1 MYYNA
6 ICIFYFYRTQRAH
19 STHYT
24 GVEMNKLNLKK
35 LLTLLVCLTLIVSVV
50 LLAACNKNDDN
61 KGSTEDNTS
70 ASPSFTNGNFRS
82 YTTSDKGY
90 PYAPSSFTGSPTSD
104 TEGSTLPKLETVKR
118 GVINLA
124 DYQNL
129 GAWCTF
135 SKFDANRLTDEED
148 AKNYNKDDNV
158 LMINNTEARYYMYRS
173 SEFSAAANTKYLLQ
187 VDVRTANLDGGEK
200 KGATIKIAKSYSSGS
215 SIPATEGYA
224 SFDAITVGEWTTYSF
239 IIDGKYNGS
248 TSLELQLMLG
258 NNNLRDEYK
267 TSGYAFFDNIRLTT
281 VKDDTVLP
289 AGENVKTITLSVPN
303 GSFDY
308 KTTSDY
314 PYLYNRVT
322 TTDTNSNYGL
332 VNKVD
337 AKDGK
342 ITLVG
347 EYKIDADA
355 LKDHDKDHGNVFA
368 IYNVAEARMGFYTTN
383 PLYFKRGGY
392 YKVTVSLNTDYI
404 ESGSAYLALGKSK
417 DLSDNTV
424 IEIGKDAANPGWK
437 EHVFYVYANENT
449 ADELYF
455 HFGLGKDSDNKAK
468 GYILVDDLK
477 IEETDDTTQTGD
489 YVTDNRFKPTD
500 NKLTDAFVNKSGTDI
515 NGVPVTITGD
525 GEEFSVDD
533 KTPYVS
539 SNFSERNRK
548 FTSAKATIAKFQTK
562 ATLQKDTYYR
572 FSVWVRTVDV
582 PSTSGVVLTVYD
594 GDKDTNSA
602 VKAIATFAA
611 VTTDKDLA
619 DSSSSLNGYRE
630 LVCYFH
636 TASLQEQVVTFEIS
650 LGSGGAFTSSTLFS
664 GTAYIANASLVETDY
679 TKYNGASASGTY
691 EKKYDWYE
699 TLSSET
705 FTNGQFQKYNYSDT
719 KFFKDGGVNEKGEF
733 QSTSFGVPSG
743 WTLKGEKD
751 KAVAGIVDVNRDALL
766 SNLAT
771 KLGVPVDT
779 LKTAPFECKEEDV
792 ETFGIYA
799 GGDSYLFINSADVE
813 GLAKESVR
821 VGYVSN
827 SFTLNANSYYKIS
840 VMVKV
845 MGDSKASVYLMTD
858 NNIAETNV
866 DSKFENIEASTASQ
880 TGGWKRY
887 TFYVKTGFSSISATL
902 GLYLGGKDVDIAL
915 TDANMV
921 LADGLNGKYVKV
933 DGAYEVYNKNT
944 HKDAT
949 ETYNYSGSAKGGT
962 VLFDYVIKEDIS
974 ESVYNAKTASATASA
989 ADEYEETKRVEM
1001 NLDSFGLAITPD
1013 ENKPT
1018 SPKGW
1023 TKTSLTKDTD
1033 TEQLQSGVIYSTDY
1047 KAHSGES
1054 CLIIPYLNT
1063 AGASYYASDAKT
1075 LTKDGFYKIS
1085 VWAKLSEGHTGKAY
1099 ITLVATNYGENS
1111 KYVDYASQTIEVDST
1126 DWKEYVFFIKAPSSD
1141 TKIDKYGDNAKDL
1154 SLKIRLGFGESA
1166 DNKAS
1171 GYVLFD
1177 DVLIEKLDVKA
1188 DDFDKL
1194 VDDFKAEPAN
1204 AGLTVNTVKYSAI
1217 DKEEETTPDKEPDKE
1232 NNKDSGK
1239 NFNWVIFTSVAF
1251 GAIVII
1257 AVAAFFIKKYLPKHK
1272 EGKQQVDKKKTSK
1285 KKEDDYKNLND

>member
-1 MYYNA
+1 
-6 ICIFYFYRTQRAH
+6 
-19 STHYT
+19 
-24 GVEMNKLNLKK
+24 MNKLNLKK

-50 LLAACNKNDDN
+50 LLAACNKKADDN
-61 KGSTEDNTS
+61 KTPDNTS

-135 SKFDANRLTDEED
+135 SKFDAKRLTDEED

-173 SEFSAAANTKYLLQ
+173 SEFSVAANTKYLLQ
-187 VDVRTANLDGGEK
+187 VDVRTANLNGGEK

-289 AGENVKTITLSVPN
+289 TENVKTITLSVPN

-332 VNKVD
+332 VNEVD

-342 ITLVG
+342 ITLVN
-347 EYKIDADA
+347 EYAVDAA
-355 LKDHDKDHGNVFA
+355 AVKGHGSVFA
-368 IYNVAEARMGFYTTN
+368 IYNVADARMGFYTTN

-392 YKVTVSLNTDYI
+392 YKVTVSLNTKYV
-404 ESGSAYLALGKSK
+404 ENGKAYLALGKSK

-424 IEIGKDAANPGWK
+424 IEIAQKDSENNGWN
-437 EHVFYVYANENT
+437 EYTFYVYANENT

-455 HFGLGKDSDNKAK
+455 HFGLGKDSDDKNKAK

-477 IEETDDTTQTGD
+477 IEETDDISQTGD
-489 YVTDNRFKPTD
+489 NVTNSRFKPED

-525 GEEFSVDD
+525 GEEFSADD

-539 SNFSERNRK
+539 SIFSARNRK
-548 FTSAKATIAKFQTK
+548 FTSAKATLAKFQTK

-594 GDKDTNSA
+594 GDKDVNSA

-636 TASLQEQVVTFEIS
+636 TASLQNQDVTFEIS

-719 KFFKDGGVNEKGEF
+719 KFFKDGGLNDKGEF

-751 KAVAGIVDVNRDALL
+751 KAVAGIVDVNRENLL
-766 SNLAT
+766 NNLAT
-771 KLGVPVDT
+771 KLGITAEVLKAVPVKCD
-779 LKTAPFECKEEDV
+779 ADDV

-799 GGDSYLFINSADVE
+799 GGDSYLLINSADVE

-866 DSKFENIEASTASQ
+866 DSKFENIGASTGVM

-902 GLYLGGKDVDIAL
+902 GLYLGGEDKDVAL

-921 LADGLNGKYVKV
+921 LADGLNGKYVKK
-933 DGAYEVYNKNT
+933 AANEYEVYNKNT

-949 ETYNYSGSAKGGT
+949 ETYNYKDSAKGGT

-989 ADEYEETKRVEM
+989 ANEYEETKRVEM
-1001 NLDSFGLAITPD
+1001 NLDSFGLATTPD

-1033 TEQLQSGVIYSTDY
+1033 TEQLQSGVIYSTEDKY

-1111 KYVDYASQTIEVDST
+1111 KYVDYASQTIEVNST

-1188 DDFDKL
+1188 EDFDNR
-1194 VDDFKAEPAN
+1194 VNDFKTTH

-1251 GAIVII
+1251 GAIVVI

>member
-1 MYYNA
+1 
-6 ICIFYFYRTQRAH
+6 
-19 STHYT
+19 
-24 GVEMNKLNLKK
+24 MNKLNLKK

-50 LLAACNKNDDN
+50 LLAACNKKTDDN
-61 KGSTEDNTS
+61 KTPDNTS

-135 SKFDANRLTDEED
+135 SKFDAKRLTGEED

-187 VDVRTANLDGGEK
+187 VDVRTANLNGGEK

-224 SFDAITVGEWTTYSF
+224 SFDAVTVGEWTTYSF

-289 AGENVKTITLSVPN
+289 TENVKTITLSVPN

-332 VNKVD
+332 VNEVD

-342 ITLVG
+342 ITLVN
-347 EYKIDADA
+347 EYAVDAA
-355 LKDHDKDHGNVFA
+355 AVEGHGSVFA
-368 IYNVAEARMGFYTTN
+368 IYNVADARMGFYTTN

-417 DLSDNTV
+417 DLSDNTIIPV
-424 IEIGKDAANPGWK
+424 GKDAANPGWK
-437 EHVFYVYANENT
+437 EHTFYVYANENT

-455 HFGLGKDSDNKAK
+455 HFGLGKDSGNKAK

-489 YVTDNRFKPTD
+489 NVTDNRFKPAD

-525 GEEFSVDD
+525 GEEFSADD
-533 KTPYVS
+533 KTPYES
-539 SNFSERNRK
+539 TAFSTNNRK
-548 FTSAKATIAKFQTK
+548 FTSAKATLAKFQTK
-562 ATLQKDTYYR
+562 AKLQKDTYYR

-602 VKAIATFAA
+602 AKAIATFAA

-636 TASLQEQVVTFEIS
+636 TASLQEQDVTFEIS

-751 KAVAGIVDVNRDALL
+751 KAVAGIVDVNRENLL
-766 SNLAT
+766 NNLAT
-771 KLGVPVDT
+771 KIGITAEVLKAVPVNAND
-779 LKTAPFECKEEDV
+779 KPV

-799 GGDSYLFINSADVE
+799 GGNSYLLINSADVE

-858 NNIAETNV
+858 NNISETNV

-902 GLYLGGKDVDIAL
+902 GLYLGGEDKDIAL
-915 TDANMV
+915 TDTNMV
-921 LADGLNGKYVKV
+921 PTGGLNGKYVKKA
-933 DGAYEVYNKNT
+933 DNEYEVYNKNT

-949 ETYNYSGSAKGGT
+949 ETYNYSGKANGGT

-1001 NLDSFGLAITPD
+1001 NLDSFGLATTPD
-1013 ENKPT
+1013 QDKPT

-1111 KYVDYASQTIEVDST
+1111 KYVDYASQTIEVNST

-1188 DDFDKL
+1188 DEFDKH
-1194 VDDFKAEPAN
+1194 VNDFKAAH
-1204 AGLTVNTVKYSAI
+1204 ADLTVNTVKYSAI

-1251 GAIVII
+1251 GAIVVI

>member
-1 MYYNA
+1 
-6 ICIFYFYRTQRAH
+6 
-19 STHYT
+19 
-24 GVEMNKLNLKK
+24 MNKLNLKK

-61 KGSTEDNTS
+61 KGSTEDSTS

-135 SKFDANRLTDEED
+135 SKFDANRLTGEED

-289 AGENVKTITLSVPN
+289 TENVKTITLSVPN

-332 VNKVD
+332 VNEVD
-337 AKDGK
+337 AKDGE
-342 ITLVG
+342 ITLVNN
-347 EYKIDADA
+347 YTVDATA
-355 LKDHDKDHGNVFA
+355 VKGHGSVFA

-417 DLSDNTV
+417 DLSDNTIIPV
-424 IEIGKDAANPGWK
+424 GKDTENPGWK

-468 GYILVDDLK
+468 GYVLVDDLK

-500 NKLTDAFVNKSGTDI
+500 NKLTDAFVNTSGNDI

-525 GEEFSVDD
+525 GEEFSADD

-562 ATLQKDTYYR
+562 AKLQKDTYYR

-582 PSTSGVVLTVYD
+582 PSTSGVILTVYD

-602 VKAIATFAA
+602 AKAIATFAA

-636 TASLQEQVVTFEIS
+636 TASLQEQAVTFEIS

-719 KFFKDGGVNEKGEF
+719 KFFKEGGVNEKGEF

-751 KAVAGIVDVNRDALL
+751 KAVAGIVDVNREALL
-766 SNLAT
+766 NNLAT
-771 KLGVPVDT
+771 KLGVSVDT
-779 LKTAPFECKEEDV
+779 LKKAPFECKEEDV
-792 ETFGIYA
+792 AKYGIYA
-799 GGDSYLFINSADVE
+799 GGDSYLLINSADVE

-1001 NLDSFGLAITPD
+1001 NLDSFGLATTPD

-1111 KYVDYASQTIEVDST
+1111 KYVDYASQTIEVNST
-1126 DWKEYVFFIKAPSSD
+1126 SWKEYVFFIKAPSSD
-1141 TKIDKYGDNAKDL
+1141 TKIDKYGENAKDL

-1251 GAIVII
+1251 GAIVVI

>member
-1 MYYNA
+1 
-6 ICIFYFYRTQRAH
+6 
-19 STHYT
+19 
-24 GVEMNKLNLKK
+24 MNKLNLKK

-50 LLAACNKNDDN
+50 LLAACNKKTDDN
-61 KGSTEDNTS
+61 KTTDNTS

-135 SKFDANRLTDEED
+135 SKFDAKRLTGEED

-173 SEFSAAANTKYLLQ
+173 SEFSVAANTKYLLQ

-224 SFDAITVGEWTTYSF
+224 SFDAVTVGEWTTYSF

-289 AGENVKTITLSVPN
+289 TENVKTITLSVPN

-332 VNKVD
+332 VNEVD

-342 ITLVG
+342 ITLVN
-347 EYKIDADA
+347 EYAVDAA
-355 LKDHDKDHGNVFA
+355 AVKGHGSVFA
-368 IYNVAEARMGFYTTN
+368 IYNVADARMGFYTTN

-392 YKVTVSLNTDYI
+392 YKVTVSLNTKYVKN
-404 ESGSAYLALGKSK
+404 GKAYLALGKSK

-424 IEIGKDAANPGWK
+424 IEIAQKDSENNGWN
-437 EHVFYVYANENT
+437 EYTFYVYANENT

-489 YVTDNRFKPTD
+489 YVTNNRFKPAD

-515 NGVPVTITGD
+515 NGVSVTITGD
-525 GEEFSVDD
+525 GEEFSADD
-533 KTPYVS
+533 KTPYES
-539 SNFSERNRK
+539 TAFSTNNRK
-548 FTSAKATIAKFQTK
+548 FTSAKATLAKFQTK

-602 VKAIATFAA
+602 AKAIATFAA

-636 TASLQEQVVTFEIS
+636 TASLQNQDVTFEIS

-751 KAVAGIVDVNRDALL
+751 KAVAGIVDVNRENLL
-766 SNLAT
+766 NNLAT
-771 KLGVPVDT
+771 KLGITAEVLKAVPVDAND
-779 LKTAPFECKEEDV
+779 KPV

-799 GGDSYLFINSADVE
+799 GGDSYLLINSADVE

-921 LADGLNGKYVKV
+921 LADGLNGKYVKK
-933 DGAYEVYNKNT
+933 AANEYEVYNKNT

-949 ETYNYSGSAKGGT
+949 ETYNYKDSAKGGT

-1001 NLDSFGLAITPD
+1001 NLDSFGLATTPD

-1141 TKIDKYGDNAKDL
+1141 TKIDKYGENAKDL

-1166 DNKAS
+1166 DKKAS

-1188 DDFDKL
+1188 DDFDKH
-1194 VDDFKAEPAN
+1194 VDDFKAAN

-1217 DKEEETTPDKEPDKE
+1217 DKEEETTPDKEPD
-1232 NNKDSGK
+1232 NKDSKDSSK

-1251 GAIVII
+1251 GAIVVI
-1257 AVAAFFIKKYLPKHK
+1257 AVAAFFLKKYLPKHK

>member
-1 MYYNA
+1 
-6 ICIFYFYRTQRAH
+6 
-19 STHYT
+19 
-24 GVEMNKLNLKK
+24 MNKLNLKK

-50 LLAACNKNDDN
+50 LLAACNKKTDDN
-61 KGSTEDNTS
+61 KTTDNTS

-135 SKFDANRLTDEED
+135 SKFDANRLTGEED

-267 TSGYAFFDNIRLTT
+267 TSGYAFFDNIRLNT

-289 AGENVKTITLSVPN
+289 TENVKTITLSVPN

-332 VNKVD
+332 VNEVD

-342 ITLVG
+342 ITLVND
-347 EYKIDADA
+347 YAVDAA
-355 LKDHDKDHGNVFA
+355 AVEGHGSVFA
-368 IYNVAEARMGFYTTN
+368 IYNVADARMGFYTTN

-417 DLSDNTV
+417 DLSDNTIIPV
-424 IEIGKDAANPGWK
+424 GKDTENPGWK

-477 IEETDDTTQTGD
+477 IEETNDTTQTGD

-602 VKAIATFAA
+602 AKAIATFAA

-799 GGDSYLFINSADVE
+799 GGDSYLLINSADVE

-949 ETYNYSGSAKGGT
+949 ETYNYKDSAKGGT

-1001 NLDSFGLAITPD
+1001 NLDSFGLATTPD

-1111 KYVDYASQTIEVDST
+1111 KYVDYASQTIEVNST
-1126 DWKEYVFFIKAPSSD
+1126 EWKEYVFFIKAPSSD
-1141 TKIDKYGDNAKDL
+1141 TKIDKYGENAKDL

-1188 DDFDKL
+1188 DEFDKH
-1194 VDDFKAEPAN
+1194 VNDFKAAN

-1251 GAIVII
+1251 GAIVVI

>member
-1 MYYNA
+1 
-6 ICIFYFYRTQRAH
+6 
-19 STHYT
+19 
-24 GVEMNKLNLKK
+24 MNKLNLKK

-50 LLAACNKNDDN
+50 LLAACNKKPDDN
-61 KGSTEDNTS
+61 KTPDNTS

-135 SKFDANRLTDEED
+135 SKFDAKRLTGEED

-173 SEFSAAANTKYLLQ
+173 SEFSVAANTKYLLQ
-187 VDVRTANLDGGEK
+187 VDVRTANLNGGEK

-224 SFDAITVGEWTTYSF
+224 SFDAVTVGEWTTYSF

-289 AGENVKTITLSVPN
+289 TENVKTITLSVPN

-332 VNKVD
+332 VNEVD

-342 ITLVG
+342 ITLVN
-347 EYKIDADA
+347 EYTVDAA
-355 LKDHDKDHGNVFA
+355 AVKDHGSVFA
-368 IYNVAEARMGFYTTN
+368 IYNVADARMGFYTTN

-392 YKVTVSLNTDYI
+392 YKVTVSLNTDNV
-404 ESGSAYLALGKSK
+404 ESGKAYLALGKSK

-424 IEIGKDAANPGWK
+424 IEIGKDAANPGWNK
-437 EHVFYVYANENT
+437 YTFYVYANENT

-489 YVTDNRFKPTD
+489 YVTDNRFKPAD

-525 GEEFSVDD
+525 GEEFSADD

-539 SNFSERNRK
+539 PIFSAKNRK
-548 FTSAKATIAKFQTK
+548 FTSAKATLAKFQTTAK
-562 ATLQKDTYYR
+562 LQKDTYYR

-594 GDKDTNSA
+594 GDKDKNSA

-636 TASLQEQVVTFEIS
+636 TASTQDEQPVTFEIS

-751 KAVAGIVDVNRDALL
+751 KAVAGIVDVNRENLL
-766 SNLAT
+766 NNLAT
-771 KLGVPVDT
+771 KIGITAEVLKAVPVDA
-779 LKTAPFECKEEDV
+779 KDKPV

-799 GGDSYLFINSADVE
+799 GGDSYLLINSADVE

-845 MGDSKASVYLMTD
+845 INGQASVYLMTD
-858 NNIAETNV
+858 NNISETNV

-902 GLYLGGKDVDIAL
+902 GLYLGGQDKDIAL

-921 LADGLNGKYVKV
+921 LADGLNGKYVKK
-933 DGAYEVYNKNT
+933 AANEYEVYNKNT

-949 ETYNYSGSAKGGT
+949 ETYNYKDSAKGGT

-1001 NLDSFGLAITPD
+1001 NLDSFGLATTPD

-1111 KYVDYASQTIEVDST
+1111 KYVDYASQTIEVNST

-1188 DDFDKL
+1188 DEFDKH
-1194 VDDFKAEPAN
+1194 VSDFKAAH
-1204 AGLTVNTVKYSAI
+1204 ADLTVNTVKYSAI

-1251 GAIVII
+1251 GAIVVI

>member
-1 MYYNA
+1 
-6 ICIFYFYRTQRAH
+6 
-19 STHYT
+19 
-24 GVEMNKLNLKK
+24 MNKLNLKK

-50 LLAACNKNDDN
+50 LLAACNKKPDDN
-61 KGSTEDNTS
+61 KTPDNTS

-135 SKFDANRLTDEED
+135 SKFDAKRLTGEED

-173 SEFSAAANTKYLLQ
+173 SEFSVAANTKYLLQ
-187 VDVRTANLDGGEK
+187 VDVRTANLNGGEK

-224 SFDAITVGEWTTYSF
+224 SFDAVTVGEWTTYSF

-289 AGENVKTITLSVPN
+289 TENVKTITLSVPN

-314 PYLYNRVT
+314 PYLYYPYLYNRVT

-332 VNKVD
+332 VNEVD

-342 ITLVG
+342 ITLVN
-347 EYKIDADA
+347 EYAVDAA
-355 LKDHDKDHGNVFA
+355 AVKGHGSVFA
-368 IYNVAEARMGFYTTN
+368 IYNVADARMGFYTTN

-392 YKVTVSLNTDYI
+392 YKVTVSLNTKYV
-404 ESGSAYLALGKSK
+404 ENGKAYLALGKSK

-424 IEIGKDAANPGWK
+424 IEIAQKDSENNGWN
-437 EHVFYVYANENT
+437 EYTFYVYANENT

-489 YVTDNRFKPTD
+489 YVTDNRFKPAD

-525 GEEFSVDD
+525 GEEFSADD

-548 FTSAKATIAKFQTK
+548 FTSAKATLAKFQTK

-594 GDKDTNSA
+594 GDKDVNSA
-602 VKAIATFAA
+602 AKAIATFAA

-636 TASLQEQVVTFEIS
+636 TASLQNQDVTFEIS

-679 TKYNGASASGTY
+679 TKYNSASASGTY

-751 KAVAGIVDVNRDALL
+751 KAVAGIVDVNRENLL
-766 SNLAT
+766 NNLAT
-771 KLGVPVDT
+771 KIGITAEVLKTVPVDAND
-779 LKTAPFECKEEDV
+779 KPV

-799 GGDSYLFINSADVE
+799 GGNSYLLINSADVE

-845 MGDSKASVYLMTD
+845 INGQASVYLMTD

-866 DSKFENIEASTASQ
+866 DSKFENIGASTASQ

-902 GLYLGGKDVDIAL
+902 GLYLGGQDKDIAL

-921 LADGLNGKYVKV
+921 LADGLNGKYVKK
-933 DGAYEVYNKNT
+933 AANEYEVYNKNT

-949 ETYNYSGSAKGGT
+949 ETYNYKDSAKGGT

-1001 NLDSFGLAITPD
+1001 NLDSFGLATTPD

-1111 KYVDYASQTIEVDST
+1111 KYVDYASQTIEVNST

-1188 DDFDKL
+1188 DEFDKH
-1194 VDDFKAEPAN
+1194 VNDFKAAN

-1232 NNKDSGK
+1232 NSKDSGK

-1251 GAIVII
+1251 GAIVVI

>member
-1 MYYNA
+1 
-6 ICIFYFYRTQRAH
+6 
-19 STHYT
+19 
-24 GVEMNKLNLKK
+24 MNKLNLKK

-50 LLAACNKNDDN
+50 LLAACNKKADDN
-61 KGSTEDNTS
+61 KTPDNTS

-135 SKFDANRLTDEED
+135 SKFDAKRLTGEED

-173 SEFSAAANTKYLLQ
+173 SEFSVAANTKYLLQ
-187 VDVRTANLDGGEK
+187 VDVRTANLNGGEK

-224 SFDAITVGEWTTYSF
+224 SFDAVTVGEWTTYSF

-289 AGENVKTITLSVPN
+289 TENVKTITLSVPN

-332 VNKVD
+332 VNEVD

-342 ITLVG
+342 ITLVN
-347 EYKIDADA
+347 EYAVDAA
-355 LKDHDKDHGNVFA
+355 AVEGHGSVFA
-368 IYNVAEARMGFYTTN
+368 IYNVADARMGFYTTN

-392 YKVTVSLNTDYI
+392 YKVTVSLNTKYV
-404 ESGSAYLALGKSK
+404 ENGKAYLALGKSK

-424 IEIGKDAANPGWK
+424 IEIAQKDSENNGWN
-437 EHVFYVYANENT
+437 EYTFYVYANENT

-477 IEETDDTTQTGD
+477 IEETDDISQTGD
-489 YVTDNRFKPTD
+489 NVTNSRFKPED

-525 GEEFSVDD
+525 GEEFSADD

-539 SNFSERNRK
+539 SIFSARNRK
-548 FTSAKATIAKFQTK
+548 FTSAKATLAKFQTK
-562 ATLQKDTYYR
+562 ATLQKDTFYR

-594 GDKDTNSA
+594 GDKDVNSA

-636 TASLQEQVVTFEIS
+636 TASLQNQDVTFEIS

-719 KFFKDGGVNEKGEF
+719 KFFKDGGLNDKGEF

-751 KAVAGIVDVNRDALL
+751 KAVAGIVDVNRENLL
-766 SNLAT
+766 NNLAT
-771 KLGVPVDT
+771 KIDITAEVLKAVPVDAND
-779 LKTAPFECKEEDV
+779 KPV

-799 GGDSYLFINSADVE
+799 GGNSYLLINSADVE

-866 DSKFENIEASTASQ
+866 DSKFENIGASTASQ

-902 GLYLGGKDVDIAL
+902 GLYLGGQDKDVAL

-921 LADGLNGKYVKV
+921 LADGLNGKYVKK
-933 DGAYEVYNKNT
+933 AANEYEVYNKNT

-949 ETYNYSGSAKGGT
+949 ETYNYKDSAKGGT

-1001 NLDSFGLAITPD
+1001 NLDSFGLATTPD

-1111 KYVDYASQTIEVDST
+1111 KYVDYASQTIEVNST

-1188 DDFDKL
+1188 DEFDKH
-1194 VDDFKAEPAN
+1194 VNDFKAAN

-1217 DKEEETTPDKEPDKE
+1217 DKEEETTPDKEPGKE
-1232 NNKDSGK
+1232 DNKDSGK

-1251 GAIVII
+1251 GAIVVI

>member
-1 MYYNA
+1 
-6 ICIFYFYRTQRAH
+6 
-19 STHYT
+19 
-24 GVEMNKLNLKK
+24 MN
-35 LLTLLVCLTLIVSVV
+35 
-50 LLAACNKNDDN
+50 
-61 KGSTEDNTS
+61 E
-70 ASPSFTNGNFRS
+70 
-82 YTTSDKGY
+82 
-90 PYAPSSFTGSPTSD
+90 
-104 TEGSTLPKLETVKR
+104 
-118 GVINLA
+118 
-124 DYQNL
+124 
-129 GAWCTF
+129 
-135 SKFDANRLTDEED
+135 
-148 AKNYNKDDNV
+148 
-158 LMINNTEARYYMYRS
+158 
-173 SEFSAAANTKYLLQ
+173 
-187 VDVRTANLDGGEK
+187 
-200 KGATIKIAKSYSSGS
+200 
-215 SIPATEGYA
+215 
-224 SFDAITVGEWTTYSF
+224 
-239 IIDGKYNGS
+239 
-248 TSLELQLMLG
+248 
-258 NNNLRDEYK
+258 
-267 TSGYAFFDNIRLTT
+267 
-281 VKDDTVLP
+281 
-289 AGENVKTITLSVPN
+289 
-303 GSFDY
+303 
-308 KTTSDY
+308 
-314 PYLYNRVT
+314 
-322 TTDTNSNYGL
+322 
-332 VNKVD
+332 VD

-342 ITLVG
+342 ITLVN
-347 EYKIDADA
+347 EYKVAADA
-355 LKDHDKDHGNVFA
+355 VKGHGSVFA
-368 IYNVAEARMGFYTTN
+368 IYNVADARMGFYTTN

-392 YKVTVSLNTDYI
+392 YKVTVSLNTKYV
-404 ESGSAYLALGKSK
+404 ENGKAYLALGKSK

-424 IEIGKDAANPGWK
+424 IEIAQKDSENNGWN
-437 EHVFYVYANENT
+437 EYTFYVYANENT

-525 GEEFSVDD
+525 GEEFSADD

-539 SNFSERNRK
+539 SIFSARNRK
-548 FTSAKATIAKFQTK
+548 FTSAKATLAKFQTK

-594 GDKDTNSA
+594 GDKDVNSA
-602 VKAIATFAA
+602 AKAIATFAA

-636 TASLQEQVVTFEIS
+636 TASLQNQDVTFEIS

-751 KAVAGIVDVNRDALL
+751 KAVAGIVDVNRENLL
-766 SNLAT
+766 NNLAT
-771 KLGVPVDT
+771 KLGITAEVLKAVPVDAND
-779 LKTAPFECKEEDV
+779 KPV

-799 GGDSYLFINSADVE
+799 GGDSYLLINSADVE

-866 DSKFENIEASTASQ
+866 DSKFENIEASTGVM

-921 LADGLNGKYVKV
+921 LADGLNGKYVKK
-933 DGAYEVYNKNT
+933 AANEYEVYNKNT

-1001 NLDSFGLAITPD
+1001 NLDSFGLATTPD

-1111 KYVDYASQTIEVDST
+1111 KYVDYASQTIEVNST

-1141 TKIDKYGDNAKDL
+1141 TKIDKYGENAKDL

-1188 DDFDKL
+1188 DEFDKH
-1194 VDDFKAEPAN
+1194 VNDFKAAH
-1204 AGLTVNTVKYSAI
+1204 ADLTVNTVKYSAI

-1251 GAIVII
+1251 GAIVVI

>member
-1 MYYNA
+1 
-6 ICIFYFYRTQRAH
+6 
-19 STHYT
+19 
-24 GVEMNKLNLKK
+24 MNKLNLKK

-50 LLAACNKNDDN
+50 LLAACNKKPDDN
-61 KGSTEDNTS
+61 KTPDNTS

-104 TEGSTLPKLETVKR
+104 TEGSTLPKLETIKR

-135 SKFDANRLTDEED
+135 SKFDAKRLTGEED

-173 SEFSAAANTKYLLQ
+173 SEFSVAANTKYLLQ
-187 VDVRTANLDGGEK
+187 VDVRTANLNGGEK

-224 SFDAITVGEWTTYSF
+224 SFDAVTVGEWTTYSF

-289 AGENVKTITLSVPN
+289 TENVKTITLSVPN

-314 PYLYNRVT
+314 PYLYNRVP

-332 VNKVD
+332 VNEVD

-342 ITLVG
+342 ITLVN
-347 EYKIDADA
+347 EYAVDAA
-355 LKDHDKDHGNVFA
+355 AVKGHGSVFA
-368 IYNVAEARMGFYTTN
+368 IYNVADARMGFYTTN

-392 YKVTVSLNTDYI
+392 YKVTVSLNTKYV
-404 ESGSAYLALGKSK
+404 ENGKAYLALGKSK

-424 IEIGKDAANPGWK
+424 IEIAQKDSENNGWN
-437 EHVFYVYANENT
+437 EYTFYVYANENT

-489 YVTDNRFKPTD
+489 YVTDNRFKPAD
-500 NKLTDAFVNKSGTDI
+500 NKLADAFVNKSGTDI

-525 GEEFSVDD
+525 GEEFSADD

-539 SNFSERNRK
+539 SIFSAKNRK
-548 FTSAKATIAKFQTK
+548 FTSAKATLAKFQTK

-594 GDKDTNSA
+594 GDKDVNSA
-602 VKAIATFAA
+602 AKAIATFAA

-636 TASLQEQVVTFEIS
+636 TASLQNQDVTFEIS

-751 KAVAGIVDVNRDALL
+751 KAVAGIVDVNRENLL
-766 SNLAT
+766 NNLAT
-771 KLGVPVDT
+771 KLGITAEVLKAVPVDAND
-779 LKTAPFECKEEDV
+779 KPV

-799 GGDSYLFINSADVE
+799 GGDSYLLINSADVE

-845 MGDSKASVYLMTD
+845 INGQASVYLMTD
-858 NNIAETNV
+858 NNISETNV

-921 LADGLNGKYVKV
+921 LADGLNGKYVKK
-933 DGAYEVYNKNT
+933 AANEYEVYNKNT

-949 ETYNYSGSAKGGT
+949 ETYNYKDSAKGGT

-1001 NLDSFGLAITPD
+1001 NLDSFGLATTPD

-1111 KYVDYASQTIEVDST
+1111 KYVDYASQTIEVNST

-1188 DDFDKL
+1188 DEFDKH
-1194 VDDFKAEPAN
+1194 VNDFKAAH
-1204 AGLTVNTVKYSAI
+1204 ADLTVNTVKYSAI
-1217 DKEEETTPDKEPDKE
+1217 DKEEETTPDKEPDKKDS
-1232 NNKDSGK
+1232 KDSGK

-1251 GAIVII
+1251 GAIVVI

>member
-1 MYYNA
+1 
-6 ICIFYFYRTQRAH
+6 
-19 STHYT
+19 
-24 GVEMNKLNLKK
+24 MNKLNLKK

-50 LLAACNKNDDN
+50 LLAACNKKTDDN
-61 KGSTEDNTS
+61 KTTDNTS

-135 SKFDANRLTDEED
+135 SKFDAKRLTGEED

-224 SFDAITVGEWTTYSF
+224 SFDAVTVGEWTTYSF

-289 AGENVKTITLSVPN
+289 TENVKTITLSVPN

-332 VNKVD
+332 VNEVD

-342 ITLVG
+342 ITLVN
-347 EYKIDADA
+347 EYAVDAA
-355 LKDHDKDHGNVFA
+355 AVKGHGSVFA
-368 IYNVAEARMGFYTTN
+368 IYNVADARMGFYTTN

-392 YKVTVSLNTDYI
+392 YKVTVSLNTKYV
-404 ESGSAYLALGKSK
+404 ENGKAYLALGKSK

-424 IEIGKDAANPGWK
+424 IEIAQKDSENNGWN
-437 EHVFYVYANENT
+437 EYTFYVYANENT

-489 YVTDNRFKPTD
+489 YVTNNRFKAAD

-515 NGVPVTITGD
+515 NGVSVTITGD
-525 GEEFSVDD
+525 GEEFSADD

-539 SNFSERNRK
+539 PIFSARNRK
-548 FTSAKATIAKFQTK
+548 FTSAKATLAKFQTK

-594 GDKDTNSA
+594 GDKDINSA
-602 VKAIATFAA
+602 AKAIATFAA

-636 TASLQEQVVTFEIS
+636 TASLQNQDVTFEIS

-751 KAVAGIVDVNRDALL
+751 KAVAGIVDVNRVNLL
-766 SNLAT
+766 NNLAT
-771 KLGVPVDT
+771 KLGITAEVLKAVPVDAND
-779 LKTAPFECKEEDV
+779 KPV

-799 GGDSYLFINSADVE
+799 GGDSYLLINSADVE

-845 MGDSKASVYLMTD
+845 INGQASVYLMTD
-858 NNIAETNV
+858 NNISETNV
-866 DSKFENIEASTASQ
+866 DSKFENIGASTGVM

-902 GLYLGGKDVDIAL
+902 GLYLGGQDKDVAL

-921 LADGLNGKYVKV
+921 LADGLNGKYVKK
-933 DGAYEVYNKNT
+933 AANEYEVYNKNT

-949 ETYNYSGSAKGGT
+949 ETYNYKDSAKGGT

-1001 NLDSFGLAITPD
+1001 NLDSFGLATTPD

-1111 KYVDYASQTIEVDST
+1111 KYVDYASQTIEVNST

-1188 DDFDKL
+1188 DEFDKH
-1194 VDDFKAEPAN
+1194 VNDFKAAH
-1204 AGLTVNTVKYSAI
+1204 ADLTVNTVKYSAI

-1251 GAIVII
+1251 GAIVVI

>member
-1 MYYNA
+1 
-6 ICIFYFYRTQRAH
+6 
-19 STHYT
+19 
-24 GVEMNKLNLKK
+24 MNKLNLKK

-50 LLAACNKNDDN
+50 LLAACNKKTDDN
-61 KGSTEDNTS
+61 KTTDNTS

-135 SKFDANRLTDEED
+135 SKFDAKRLTGEED

-224 SFDAITVGEWTTYSF
+224 SFDAVTVGEWTTYSF

-289 AGENVKTITLSVPN
+289 TENVKTITLSVPN

-332 VNKVD
+332 VNEVD

-342 ITLVG
+342 ITLVN
-347 EYKIDADA
+347 EYAVDAA
-355 LKDHDKDHGNVFA
+355 AVKGHGSVFA
-368 IYNVAEARMGFYTTN
+368 IYNVADARMGFYTTN

-417 DLSDNTV
+417 DLSDNKIIPV
-424 IEIGKDAANPGWK
+424 GKDTENPGWK

-455 HFGLGKDSDNKAK
+455 HFGLGKDSGDKAK
-468 GYILVDDLK
+468 GYILIDDLK
-477 IEETDDTTQTGD
+477 IEETDDTTQPSD
-489 YVTDNRFKPTD
+489 NDNRFKPED
-500 NKLTDAFVNKSGTDI
+500 NKLINAFVNKSGTDI
-515 NGVPVTITGD
+515 NGVSVTITGD
-525 GEEFSVDD
+525 GEEFSADD

-539 SNFSERNRK
+539 PIFSAKNRK
-548 FTSAKATIAKFQTK
+548 FTSAKATLAKFRAT
-562 ATLQKDTYYR
+562 ATLEKDTYYR

-602 VKAIATFAA
+602 AKAIATFAA

-636 TASLQEQVVTFEIS
+636 TASLQNQDVTFEIS

-751 KAVAGIVDVNRDALL
+751 KAVAGIVDVNRENLL
-766 SNLAT
+766 NNLAT
-771 KLGVPVDT
+771 KLGITAEVLKAVPVDADD
-779 LKTAPFECKEEDV
+779 KPV

-799 GGDSYLFINSADVE
+799 GGNSYLLINSADVE

-845 MGDSKASVYLMTD
+845 INGQASVYLMTD
-858 NNIAETNV
+858 NNISETNV

-921 LADGLNGKYVKV
+921 LADGLNGKYVKK
-933 DGAYEVYNKNT
+933 AANEYEVYNKNT

-949 ETYNYSGSAKGGT
+949 ETYNYSGKASGKANGGT

-1001 NLDSFGLAITPD
+1001 NLDSFGLATTPD
-1013 ENKPT
+1013 QDKPT

-1033 TEQLQSGVIYSTDY
+1033 TEQLQSGVIYSTEY

-1111 KYVDYASQTIEVDST
+1111 KYVDYASQTIEVNST
-1126 DWKEYVFFIKAPSSD
+1126 EWKEYVFFIKAPSSD

-1177 DVLIEKLDVKA
+1177 DVLIEKLDVNA
-1188 DDFDKL
+1188 DNFDKH
-1194 VDDFKAEPAN
+1194 VNDFKAAPEH

-1251 GAIVII
+1251 GAIVVI

>member
-1 MYYNA
+1 
-6 ICIFYFYRTQRAH
+6 
-19 STHYT
+19 
-24 GVEMNKLNLKK
+24 MNKLNLKK

-50 LLAACNKNDDN
+50 LLAACNKKTDDN
-61 KGSTEDNTS
+61 KTPDNTS

-124 DYQNL
+124 DYANL

-135 SKFDANRLTDEED
+135 SKFDAKRLTGEED

-187 VDVRTANLDGGEK
+187 VDVRTANLNGGEK

-224 SFDAITVGEWTTYSF
+224 SFDAVTVGEWTTYSF

-289 AGENVKTITLSVPN
+289 TENVKTITLSVPN

-332 VNKVD
+332 VNEVD

-342 ITLVG
+342 ITLVN
-347 EYKIDADA
+347 EYAVDAA
-355 LKDHDKDHGNVFA
+355 AVKGHGSVFA
-368 IYNVAEARMGFYTTN
+368 IYNVADARMGFYTTN

-417 DLSDNTV
+417 DLSDNTIIPV
-424 IEIGKDAANPGWK
+424 GKDAANPGWK

-489 YVTDNRFKPTD
+489 YVTDNRFKPAD

-525 GEEFSVDD
+525 GEEFSADD

-548 FTSAKATIAKFQTK
+548 FTSAKATLAKFQTK

-594 GDKDTNSA
+594 GDKDVNSA
-602 VKAIATFAA
+602 AKAIATFAA

-636 TASLQEQVVTFEIS
+636 TASLQNQDVTFEIS

-751 KAVAGIVDVNRDALL
+751 KAVAGIVDVNRENLL
-766 SNLAT
+766 NNLAT
-771 KLGVPVDT
+771 KLGITAEVLKAVPVDADD
-779 LKTAPFECKEEDV
+779 KPV

-799 GGDSYLFINSADVE
+799 GGDSYLLINSADVE

-821 VGYVSN
+821 IGYVSN

-858 NNIAETNV
+858 NNISETNV

-902 GLYLGGKDVDIAL
+902 GLYLGGQDKDIAL

-921 LADGLNGKYVKV
+921 LADGLNGKYVKK
-933 DGAYEVYNKNT
+933 ATNEYEVYNKNT

-949 ETYNYSGSAKGGT
+949 ETYNYKDSAKGGT

-1001 NLDSFGLAITPD
+1001 NLDSFGLATTPD

-1111 KYVDYASQTIEVDST
+1111 KYVDYASQTIEVNST

-1188 DDFDKL
+1188 DDFDKH
-1194 VDDFKAEPAN
+1194 VNDFKAAN
-1204 AGLTVNTVKYSAI
+1204 TGLTVNTVKYSAI

-1251 GAIVII
+1251 GAIVVI

>member
-1 MYYNA
+1 
-6 ICIFYFYRTQRAH
+6 
-19 STHYT
+19 
-24 GVEMNKLNLKK
+24 MNKLNLKK

-50 LLAACNKNDDN
+50 LLAACNKKTDDN
-61 KGSTEDNTS
+61 KTPDNTS

-135 SKFDANRLTDEED
+135 SKFDAKRLTGEED

-187 VDVRTANLDGGEK
+187 VDVRTANLNGGEK

-289 AGENVKTITLSVPN
+289 TENVKTITLSVPN

-332 VNKVD
+332 VNEVD

-342 ITLVG
+342 ITLVN
-347 EYKIDADA
+347 EYTVDAA
-355 LKDHDKDHGNVFA
+355 AVKDHGSVFA
-368 IYNVAEARMGFYTTN
+368 IYNVADARMGFYTTN

-392 YKVTVSLNTDYI
+392 YKVTVSLNTKYV
-404 ESGSAYLALGKSK
+404 ENGKAYLALGKNK

-424 IEIGKDAANPGWK
+424 IEIAQKDSENNGWN
-437 EHVFYVYANENT
+437 EYTFYVYANENT

-489 YVTDNRFKPTD
+489 YVTDNRFKAAD
-500 NKLTDAFVNKSGTDI
+500 NKITDAFVNKSGTDI

-525 GEEFSVDD
+525 GEEFSADD

-539 SNFSERNRK
+539 SIFSAKNRK
-548 FTSAKATIAKFQTK
+548 FTSAKATLAKFQTK

-594 GDKDTNSA
+594 GDKDVNSA
-602 VKAIATFAA
+602 AKAIATFAA

-636 TASLQEQVVTFEIS
+636 TASLQNQDVTFEIS

-751 KAVAGIVDVNRDALL
+751 KAVAGIVDVNRENLL
-766 SNLAT
+766 NNLAT
-771 KLGVPVDT
+771 KLGITAEVLKAVPVDAND
-779 LKTAPFECKEEDV
+779 KPV

-799 GGDSYLFINSADVE
+799 GGNSYLLINSADVE

-845 MGDSKASVYLMTD
+845 INGQASVYLMTD
-858 NNIAETNV
+858 NNISETNV
-866 DSKFENIEASTASQ
+866 DSKFENIGASTGVM

-902 GLYLGGKDVDIAL
+902 GLYLGGEDKDVAL

-921 LADGLNGKYVKV
+921 LADGLNGKYVKK
-933 DGAYEVYNKNT
+933 AANEYEVYNKNT

-949 ETYNYSGSAKGGT
+949 ETYNYKDSAKGGT

-1001 NLDSFGLAITPD
+1001 NLDSFGLATTPD

-1099 ITLVATNYGENS
+1099 ITLVATNYVENS
-1111 KYVDYASQTIEVDST
+1111 KYVDYASQTIEVNST

-1188 DDFDKL
+1188 DEFDKH
-1194 VDDFKAEPAN
+1194 VNDFKAAH
-1204 AGLTVNTVKYSAI
+1204 ADLTVNTVKYSAI
-1217 DKEEETTPDKEPDKE
+1217 DKEEETTPDKEPGKE
-1232 NNKDSGK
+1232 DNKDSGK

-1251 GAIVII
+1251 GAIVVI

-1272 EGKQQVDKKKTSK
+1272 EGKQVDKKKTSK

>member
-1 MYYNA
+1 
-6 ICIFYFYRTQRAH
+6 
-19 STHYT
+19 
-24 GVEMNKLNLKK
+24 MNKLNLKK

-50 LLAACNKNDDN
+50 LLAACNKKTDDN
-61 KGSTEDNTS
+61 KTPDNTS

-124 DYQNL
+124 DYANL

-135 SKFDANRLTDEED
+135 SKFDAKRLTGEED

-173 SEFSAAANTKYLLQ
+173 SEFSVAANTKYLLQ
-187 VDVRTANLDGGEK
+187 VDVRTANLNGGEK

-224 SFDAITVGEWTTYSF
+224 SFDAVTVGEWTTYSF

-289 AGENVKTITLSVPN
+289 TENVKTITLSVPN

-332 VNKVD
+332 VNEVD

-342 ITLVG
+342 ITLVN
-347 EYKIDADA
+347 EYAVDAA
-355 LKDHDKDHGNVFA
+355 AVKGHGSVFA
-368 IYNVAEARMGFYTTN
+368 IYNVADARMGFYTTN

-417 DLSDNTV
+417 DLSDNKIIPV
-424 IEIGKDAANPGWK
+424 GKDTENPGWK

-489 YVTDNRFKPTD
+489 YVTDNRFKPAD

-525 GEEFSVDD
+525 GEEFSADD

-548 FTSAKATIAKFQTK
+548 FTSAKATLAKFQTK

-594 GDKDTNSA
+594 GNKDKNSA
-602 VKAIATFAA
+602 AKAIATFAA

-636 TASLQEQVVTFEIS
+636 TASLQNQDVTFEIS

-751 KAVAGIVDVNRDALL
+751 KAVAGIVDVNRENLL
-766 SNLAT
+766 NNLAT
-771 KLGVPVDT
+771 KIGITAEVLKAVPVDAND
-779 LKTAPFECKEEDV
+779 KPV

-799 GGDSYLFINSADVE
+799 GGNSYLLINSADVE

-845 MGDSKASVYLMTD
+845 INGQASVYLMTD
-858 NNIAETNV
+858 NNISETNV
-866 DSKFENIEASTASQ
+866 DSKFENIGASTGVA

-902 GLYLGGKDVDIAL
+902 GLYLGGQDKDVAL

-921 LADGLNGKYVKV
+921 LADGLNGKYVKK
-933 DGAYEVYNKNT
+933 AANEYEVYNKNT

-949 ETYNYSGSAKGGT
+949 ETYNYKDSAKGGT

-974 ESVYNAKTASATASA
+974 ESVDNAKTASATASA

-1001 NLDSFGLAITPD
+1001 NLDSFGLATTPD
-1013 ENKPT
+1013 QDKPT

-1111 KYVDYASQTIEVDST
+1111 KYVDYASQTIEVNST

-1141 TKIDKYGDNAKDL
+1141 TKIDKYGENAKDL

-1188 DDFDKL
+1188 DEFDKH
-1194 VDDFKAEPAN
+1194 VNDFKAAN

-1217 DKEEETTPDKEPDKE
+1217 DKEEETTPDKEPGKE
-1232 NNKDSGK
+1232 DNKDSGK

-1251 GAIVII
+1251 GAIVVI

>member
-1 MYYNA
+1 
-6 ICIFYFYRTQRAH
+6 
-19 STHYT
+19 
-24 GVEMNKLNLKK
+24 MNKLNLKK

-50 LLAACNKNDDN
+50 LLAACNKKNDDN
-61 KGSTEDNTS
+61 KTTDNTS

-135 SKFDANRLTDEED
+135 SKFDAKRLTGEED

-289 AGENVKTITLSVPN
+289 TENVKTITLSVPN

-332 VNKVD
+332 VNEVD

-342 ITLVG
+342 IKLVN
-347 EYKIDADA
+347 EYTVDAA
-355 LKDHDKDHGNVFA
+355 AVKGHGSVFA
-368 IYNVAEARMGFYTTN
+368 IYNVADARMGFYTTN

-392 YKVTVSLNTDYI
+392 YKVTVSLNTKYV
-404 ESGSAYLALGKSK
+404 ENGKAYLALGKSK

-424 IEIGKDAANPGWK
+424 IEIAQKDSENNGWN
-437 EHVFYVYANENT
+437 EYTFYVYANENT

-455 HFGLGKDSDNKAK
+455 HFGLGKDSDDKNKAK

-477 IEETDDTTQTGD
+477 IEETDDISQIGD
-489 YVTDNRFKPTD
+489 NVTNNRFKAED

-525 GEEFSVDD
+525 GEEFSADD

-539 SNFSERNRK
+539 SIFSARNRK
-548 FTSAKATIAKFQTK
+548 FTSAKATLAKFQTK

-636 TASLQEQVVTFEIS
+636 TASLQEQAVTFEIS

-733 QSTSFGVPSG
+733 QNTSFGVPSG

-751 KAVAGIVDVNRDALL
+751 KAVAGIVDVNREKLL
-766 SNLAT
+766 NNLAT
-771 KLGVPVDT
+771 KLGITADT
-779 LKTAPFECKEEDV
+779 LKTAPFKCKEEDV

-799 GGDSYLFINSADVE
+799 GGDSYLLINSANVE
-813 GLAKESVR
+813 GLAKEFVR

-866 DSKFENIEASTASQ
+866 DSKFENIEASTGVM

-902 GLYLGGKDVDIAL
+902 GLYLGGEDKDIAL

-921 LADGLNGKYVKV
+921 LADGLNGKYVKK
-933 DGAYEVYNKNT
+933 AANEYEVYNKNT

-949 ETYNYSGSAKGGT
+949 ETYNYKDSAKGGT

-974 ESVYNAKTASATASA
+974 ESVYDAKTASATASA

-1001 NLDSFGLAITPD
+1001 NLDSFGLATTPD

-1126 DWKEYVFFIKAPSSD
+1126 DWKEYVFFIKAPAKGD
-1141 TKIDKYGDNAKDL
+1141 QYGDNAKDL

-1188 DDFDKL
+1188 DEFDKH
-1194 VDDFKAEPAN
+1194 VNDFKAAN
-1204 AGLTVNTVKYSAI
+1204 TGLTVNTVKYSAI
-1217 DKEEETTPDKEPDKE
+1217 DKEEETTPDKEPGKE
-1232 NNKDSGK
+1232 DNKTSGK

-1251 GAIVII
+1251 GAIVVI

>member
-1 MYYNA
+1 
-6 ICIFYFYRTQRAH
+6 
-19 STHYT
+19 
-24 GVEMNKLNLKK
+24 MNKLNLKK

-50 LLAACNKNDDN
+50 LLAACNKKDDN

-135 SKFDANRLTDEED
+135 SKFDAKRLTGEED

-187 VDVRTANLDGGEK
+187 VDVRTANLNGGEK

-224 SFDAITVGEWTTYSF
+224 SFDAVTVGEWTTYSF

-258 NNNLRDEYK
+258 NNLRDEYK

-289 AGENVKTITLSVPN
+289 TENVKTITLSVPN

-332 VNKVD
+332 VNEVD

-342 ITLVG
+342 ITLVN
-347 EYKIDADA
+347 EYKVAADA
-355 LKDHDKDHGNVFA
+355 VKGHGSVFA
-368 IYNVAEARMGFYTTN
+368 IYNVADARMGFYTTN

-392 YKVTVSLNTDYI
+392 YKVTVSLNTKYV
-404 ESGSAYLALGKSK
+404 ENGKAYLALGKK

-424 IEIGKDAANPGWK
+424 IEIAQKDSENNGWN
-437 EHVFYVYANENT
+437 EYTFYVYANENT

-489 YVTDNRFKPTD
+489 NVTNSRFKAED
-500 NKLTDAFVNKSGTDI
+500 NKLTDAFVNKSGADI

-525 GEEFSVDD
+525 GEEFSADD

-539 SNFSERNRK
+539 SIFSARNRK
-548 FTSAKATIAKFQTK
+548 FTSAKATLAKFQTK

-602 VKAIATFAA
+602 AKAIATFAA

-636 TASLQEQVVTFEIS
+636 TASLQNQDVTFEIS

-751 KAVAGIVDVNRDALL
+751 KAVAGIVDVNRENLL
-766 SNLAT
+766 NNLAT
-771 KLGVPVDT
+771 KLGITAEVLKAVPVDAND
-779 LKTAPFECKEEDV
+779 KPV

-799 GGDSYLFINSADVE
+799 GGDSYLLINSADVE

-858 NNIAETNV
+858 NNISETNV
-866 DSKFENIEASTASQ
+866 DSKFENIEASTGVM

-902 GLYLGGKDVDIAL
+902 GLYLGGEDKDIAL
-915 TDANMV
+915 TDANMTK
-921 LADGLNGKYVKV
+921 LENDLSGKYVRV
-933 DGAYEVYNKNT
+933 EEN
-944 HKDAT
+944 
-949 ETYNYSGSAKGGT
+949 GSAKGGT

-1001 NLDSFGLAITPD
+1001 NLDSFGLATTPD

-1111 KYVDYASQTIEVDST
+1111 KYVDYASQTIEVNST

-1188 DDFDKL
+1188 DEFDKH
-1194 VDDFKAEPAN
+1194 VNDFKAAN
-1204 AGLTVNTVKYSAI
+1204 TGLTVNTVKYSAI

-1232 NNKDSGK
+1232 DSKDSGK

-1251 GAIVII
+1251 GAIVVI

>member
-1 MYYNA
+1 
-6 ICIFYFYRTQRAH
+6 
-19 STHYT
+19 
-24 GVEMNKLNLKK
+24 MNKLNLKK
-35 LLTLLVCLTLIVSVV
+35 LLTLLVCLTLIVSVA
-50 LLAACNKNDDN
+50 LLAACNKKPDDN
-61 KGSTEDNTS
+61 KSTDNTS

-82 YTTSDKGY
+82 YTTSDSGY

-124 DYQNL
+124 DYANL

-135 SKFDANRLTDEED
+135 SKFDAKRLTGEED

-173 SEFSAAANTKYLLQ
+173 SEFSVAANTKYLLQ
-187 VDVRTANLDGGEK
+187 VDVRTANLNGGEK

-224 SFDAITVGEWTTYSF
+224 SFDAVTVGEWTTYSF

-289 AGENVKTITLSVPN
+289 TENVKTITLSVPN

-332 VNKVD
+332 VNEVD

-342 ITLVG
+342 ITLVN
-347 EYKIDADA
+347 EYTVDAA
-355 LKDHDKDHGNVFA
+355 AVKGHGSVFA
-368 IYNVAEARMGFYTTN
+368 IYNVADARMGFYTMN

-417 DLSDNTV
+417 DLSDNKIIPV
-424 IEIGKDAANPGWK
+424 GKDAENPGWK

-455 HFGLGKDSDNKAK
+455 HFGLGKDSGDKAN

-489 YVTDNRFKPTD
+489 YVTDNRFKSTD

-525 GEEFSVDD
+525 GEEFSADD

-539 SNFSERNRK
+539 SIFSARNRK
-548 FTSAKATIAKFQTK
+548 FTSAKATLAKFQTTAK
-562 ATLQKDTYYR
+562 LQKDTYYR

-594 GDKDTNSA
+594 GDKNTNSA

-636 TASLQEQVVTFEIS
+636 TASTQDEQPVTFEIS

-719 KFFKDGGVNEKGEF
+719 KFFKEGGLNDKGEF

-751 KAVAGIVDVNRDALL
+751 KAVAGIVDVNREALL
-766 SNLAT
+766 NNLAT
-771 KLGVPVDT
+771 KLGITAEVLKAVPVKCD
-779 LKTAPFECKEEDV
+779 ADDV

-799 GGDSYLFINSADVE
+799 GGSSYLLINSANVE

-858 NNIAETNV
+858 NNISETNV
-866 DSKFENIEASTASQ
+866 DSKFENIEASTGVM

-921 LADGLNGKYVKV
+921 LADGLNGKYVKK
-933 DGAYEVYNKNT
+933 AANEYEVYNKNT

-949 ETYNYSGSAKGGT
+949 ETYNYKDSAKGGT

-989 ADEYEETKRVEM
+989 ANEYEEIKPVEM
-1001 NLDSFGLAITPD
+1001 NLDSFGLATTPD

-1111 KYVDYASQTIEVDST
+1111 KYVDYASQTIEVNST

-1188 DDFDKL
+1188 DGFDKH
-1194 VDDFKAEPAN
+1194 VNDFKAAN

-1251 GAIVII
+1251 GAIVVI

-1272 EGKQQVDKKKTSK
+1272 EGKHQVDKKKTSK

>member
-1 MYYNA
+1 
-6 ICIFYFYRTQRAH
+6 
-19 STHYT
+19 
-24 GVEMNKLNLKK
+24 MNKLNLKK

-50 LLAACNKNDDN
+50 LLAACNKKDDN

-135 SKFDANRLTDEED
+135 SKFDAKRLTGEED

-173 SEFSAAANTKYLLQ
+173 SEFSVAANTKYLLQ

-224 SFDAITVGEWTTYSF
+224 SHDAVTVGEWTTYSF

-289 AGENVKTITLSVPN
+289 TENVKTITLSVPN

-314 PYLYNRVT
+314 PYLYNRIT

-332 VNKVD
+332 VNEFG
-337 AKDGK
+337 AKDENGK

-355 LKDHDKDHGNVFA
+355 LKDHGNVFA

-392 YKVTVSLNTDYI
+392 YKVTVSLNTDNV

-417 DLSDNTV
+417 DLSDNTIIPV
-424 IEIGKDAANPGWK
+424 GKDAANPGWK

-455 HFGLGKDSDNKAK
+455 HFGLGKDGDNKAK
-468 GYILVDDLK
+468 GYILIDDLK
-477 IEETDDTTQTGD
+477 IEETDDTTQPD
-489 YVTDNRFKPTD
+489 APNVTDNRFKPAD
-500 NKLTDAFVNKSGTDI
+500 NQLPKEGFVNINKIDDDI
-515 NGVPVTITGD
+515 NGVPVTIGD
-525 GEEFSVDD
+525 GEKFSDND
-533 KTPYVS
+533 KPPYES
-539 SNFSERNRK
+539 TAFSTNNRK
-548 FTSAKATIAKFQTK
+548 FTSEKATLAKFQTK
-562 ATLQKDTYYR
+562 ATLEKDTYYR
-572 FSVWVRTVDV
+572 FSVWVRTENV

-594 GDKDTNSA
+594 GNKDDNSA

-636 TASLQEQVVTFEIS
+636 TASLQKQAVTFEIS

-719 KFFKDGGVNEKGEF
+719 KFFKKGGVNEKGEF

-751 KAVAGIVDVNRDALL
+751 KAVAGIVDVNRENLL
-766 SNLAT
+766 NNLAT
-771 KLGVPVDT
+771 KLGVSVDT
-779 LKTAPFECKEEDV
+779 LKNAPFTPDKDITTYGTFAGGSSYLLINSEDV
-792 ETFGIYA
+792 P
-799 GGDSYLFINSADVE
+799 
-813 GLAKESVR
+813 GLAKETVR

-840 VMVKV
+840 VLVKV
-845 MGDSKASVYLMTD
+845 IKGQASVYLMTD
-858 NNIAETNV
+858 NNIAETNKN
-866 DSKFENIEASTASQ
+866 SKFESINSTVSSE
-880 TGGWKRY
+880 TGDWKRY

-902 GLYLGGKDVDIAL
+902 GLYLGGQDKDIAL
-915 TDANMV
+915 TKDNMTE
-921 LADGLNGKYVKV
+921 LKNDLSGKYVKEV
-933 DGAYEVYNKNT
+933 AEDGTEKFVVYNKNT
-944 HKDAT
+944 HKDYKD
-949 ETYNYSGSAKGGT
+949 TYNYSGSPAKGGT

-974 ESVYNAKTASATASA
+974 ESVYDTKTASATASA
-989 ADEYEETKRVEM
+989 ANEYEETKRVEM
-1001 NLDSFGLAITPD
+1001 NLDSFGLATTPD
-1013 ENKPT
+1013 QDKPT

-1033 TEQLQSGVIYSTDY
+1033 TEQLQSGVIYSTEDKY

-1054 CLIIPYLNT
+1054 CLIIPYISS

-1111 KYVDYASQTIEVDST
+1111 KYVDYASQTIEVNST
-1126 DWKEYVFFIKAPSSD
+1126 EWKEYVFFIKAPSSD
-1141 TKIDKYGDNAKDL
+1141 TKIDKYGENAKDL

-1166 DNKAS
+1166 DNPAS

-1188 DDFDKL
+1188 DEFDKH
-1194 VDDFKAEPAN
+1194 VNDFKAAN
-1204 AGLTVNTVKYSAI
+1204 TGLTVNTVKYSAI
-1217 DKEEETTPDKEPDKE
+1217 DKEEETTPDKEPDKTE
-1232 NNKDSGK
+1232 KDNTAK
-1239 NFNWVIFTSVAF
+1239 KFNWVIFTSVAF
-1251 GAIVII
+1251 GAIVVI

>member
-1 MYYNA
+1 
-6 ICIFYFYRTQRAH
+6 
-19 STHYT
+19 
-24 GVEMNKLNLKK
+24 MNKLNLKK

-50 LLAACNKNDDN
+50 LLAACNKKTDDN
-61 KGSTEDNTS
+61 KTPDNTS

-135 SKFDANRLTDEED
+135 SKFDAKRLTGEED

-187 VDVRTANLDGGEK
+187 VDVRTANLNGGEK

-224 SFDAITVGEWTTYSF
+224 SFDAVTVGEWTTYSF

-289 AGENVKTITLSVPN
+289 TENVKTITLSVPN

-332 VNKVD
+332 VNEVD

-342 ITLVG
+342 ITLVN
-347 EYKIDADA
+347 EYAVDAA
-355 LKDHDKDHGNVFA
+355 AVKGHGSVFA
-368 IYNVAEARMGFYTTN
+368 IYNVADARMGFYTTN

-417 DLSDNTV
+417 DLSDNTIIPV
-424 IEIGKDAANPGWK
+424 GKDTKNPGWK

-455 HFGLGKDSDNKAK
+455 HFGLGKDSSDKAK
-468 GYILVDDLK
+468 GYVLVDDLK

-489 YVTDNRFKPTD
+489 NVTDNRFKPAD

-525 GEEFSVDD
+525 GEEFSADD

-539 SNFSERNRK
+539 SIFSERNRK
-548 FTSAKATIAKFQTK
+548 FTSAKATLAKFQTK

-602 VKAIATFAA
+602 AKAIATFAA

-636 TASLQEQVVTFEIS
+636 TASLQNQDVTFEIS

-719 KFFKDGGVNEKGEF
+719 KFFKDGGVNDKGEF

-751 KAVAGIVDVNRDALL
+751 KAVAGIVDVNRENLL
-766 SNLAT
+766 NNLAT
-771 KLGVPVDT
+771 KIGITAEVLKAVPVDAND
-779 LKTAPFECKEEDV
+779 KPV

-799 GGDSYLFINSADVE
+799 GGDSYLLINSADVE

-902 GLYLGGKDVDIAL
+902 GLYLGGQDKDIAL

-921 LADGLNGKYVKV
+921 LADGLNGKYVKK
-933 DGAYEVYNKNT
+933 AANEYEVYNKNT

-949 ETYNYSGSAKGGT
+949 ETYNYKDSAKGGT

-1001 NLDSFGLAITPD
+1001 NLDSFGLATTPD

-1111 KYVDYASQTIEVDST
+1111 KYVDYASQTIEVNST

-1188 DDFDKL
+1188 DDFDKH
-1194 VDDFKAEPAN
+1194 VNDFKAAH
-1204 AGLTVNTVKYSAI
+1204 ADLTVNTVKYSAI

-1251 GAIVII
+1251 GAIVVI

>member
-1 MYYNA
+1 
-6 ICIFYFYRTQRAH
+6 
-19 STHYT
+19 
-24 GVEMNKLNLKK
+24 MNKLNLKK

-50 LLAACNKNDDN
+50 LLAACNKKTDDN
-61 KGSTEDNTS
+61 KTTDNTS

-135 SKFDANRLTDEED
+135 SKFDANRLTGEED

-267 TSGYAFFDNIRLTT
+267 TSGYAFFDNIRLNTI
-281 VKDDTVLP
+281 KDDTVLP
-289 AGENVKTITLSVPN
+289 TENVKTITLSVPN

-332 VNKVD
+332 VNEVD

-342 ITLVG
+342 ITLVN
-347 EYKIDADA
+347 EYAVDAA
-355 LKDHDKDHGNVFA
+355 AVEGHGCVFA
-368 IYNVAEARMGFYTTN
+368 IYNVADARMGFYTTN

-417 DLSDNTV
+417 DLSDNTIIPV
-424 IEIGKDAANPGWK
+424 GKDTENPGWK

-468 GYILVDDLK
+468 GYILIDDLK

-548 FTSAKATIAKFQTK
+548 FTSAKATIAKFQAK

-799 GGDSYLFINSADVE
+799 GGNSYLLINSADVE
-813 GLAKESVR
+813 SLAKESVR

-858 NNIAETNV
+858 NNISETNV

-1001 NLDSFGLAITPD
+1001 NLDSFGLATTPD
-1013 ENKPT
+1013 QDKPT

-1141 TKIDKYGDNAKDL
+1141 TKIDKYGENAKDL

-1188 DDFDKL
+1188 DEFDKH
-1194 VDDFKAEPAN
+1194 VNDFKAAH
-1204 AGLTVNTVKYSAI
+1204 ADLTVNTVKYSAI

-1251 GAIVII
+1251 GAIVVI

-1272 EGKQQVDKKKTSK
+1272 ECKQQVDKKKTSK

>member
-1 MYYNA
+1 
-6 ICIFYFYRTQRAH
+6 
-19 STHYT
+19 
-24 GVEMNKLNLKK
+24 MNKLNLKK

-50 LLAACNKNDDN
+50 LLAACNKKTDDN
-61 KGSTEDNTS
+61 KTPDNTS

-135 SKFDANRLTDEED
+135 SKFDAKRLTGEED

-173 SEFSAAANTKYLLQ
+173 SEFSVAANTKYLLQ
-187 VDVRTANLDGGEK
+187 VDVRTANLNGGEK

-224 SFDAITVGEWTTYSF
+224 SFDAVTVGEWTTYSF

-289 AGENVKTITLSVPN
+289 TENVKTITLSVPN

-332 VNKVD
+332 VNEVD

-342 ITLVG
+342 ITLVN
-347 EYKIDADA
+347 EYAVDAA
-355 LKDHDKDHGNVFA
+355 AVKGHGSVFA
-368 IYNVAEARMGFYTTN
+368 IYNVADARMGFYTTN

-392 YKVTVSLNTDYI
+392 YKVTVSLNTKYV
-404 ESGSAYLALGKSK
+404 ENGKAYLALGKSK

-424 IEIGKDAANPGWK
+424 IEIAQKDSENNGWN
-437 EHVFYVYANENT
+437 EYTFYVYANENT

-489 YVTDNRFKPTD
+489 YVTDNRFKPAD
-500 NKLTDAFVNKSGTDI
+500 NKLTNAFVNKSGTDI
-515 NGVPVTITGD
+515 NGVSVTITGD
-525 GEEFSVDD
+525 GEEFSADD

-548 FTSAKATIAKFQTK
+548 FTSAKATLAKFQTK

-602 VKAIATFAA
+602 AKAIATFAA

-636 TASLQEQVVTFEIS
+636 TASLQNQDVTFEIS

-751 KAVAGIVDVNRDALL
+751 KAVAGIVDVNRENLL
-766 SNLAT
+766 NNLAT
-771 KLGVPVDT
+771 KLGITAEVLKAVPVDAND
-779 LKTAPFECKEEDV
+779 KPV

-799 GGDSYLFINSADVE
+799 GGNSYLLINSADVE

-845 MGDSKASVYLMTD
+845 INGQASVYLMTD

-866 DSKFENIEASTASQ
+866 DSKFENIGASTGVA

-902 GLYLGGKDVDIAL
+902 GLYLGGQDKDIAL

-921 LADGLNGKYVKV
+921 LADGLNGKYVKK
-933 DGAYEVYNKNT
+933 AANEYEVYNKNT

-949 ETYNYSGSAKGGT
+949 ETYNYKDSAKGGT

-1001 NLDSFGLAITPD
+1001 NLDSFGLATTPD

-1111 KYVDYASQTIEVDST
+1111 KYVDYASQTIEVNST

-1188 DDFDKL
+1188 DEFDKH
-1194 VDDFKAEPAN
+1194 VNDFKAAN
-1204 AGLTVNTVKYSAI
+1204 TGLTVNTVKYSAI

-1232 NNKDSGK
+1232 NSKDSGK

-1251 GAIVII
+1251 GAIVVI

>member
-1 MYYNA
+1 
-6 ICIFYFYRTQRAH
+6 
-19 STHYT
+19 
-24 GVEMNKLNLKK
+24 MNKLNLKK

-50 LLAACNKNDDN
+50 LLAACNKKTDDN
-61 KGSTEDNTS
+61 KTTDNTS

-135 SKFDANRLTDEED
+135 SKFDANRLTGEED

-267 TSGYAFFDNIRLTT
+267 TSGYAFFDNIRLNTI
-281 VKDDTVLP
+281 KDDTVLP
-289 AGENVKTITLSVPN
+289 TENVKTITLSVPN

-332 VNKVD
+332 VNEVD

-342 ITLVG
+342 ITLVN
-347 EYKIDADA
+347 EYAVDAA
-355 LKDHDKDHGNVFA
+355 AVEGHGCVFA
-368 IYNVAEARMGFYTTN
+368 IYNVADARMGFYTTN

-417 DLSDNTV
+417 DLSDNTIIPV
-424 IEIGKDAANPGWK
+424 GKDTENPGWK

-468 GYILVDDLK
+468 GYILIDDLK

-548 FTSAKATIAKFQTK
+548 FTSAKATIAKFQAK

-799 GGDSYLFINSADVE
+799 GGNSYLLINSADVE

-858 NNIAETNV
+858 NNISETNV

-949 ETYNYSGSAKGGT
+949 ETYNYKDSAKGGT

-1001 NLDSFGLAITPD
+1001 NLDSFGLATTPD

-1111 KYVDYASQTIEVDST
+1111 KYVDYASQTIEVNST
-1126 DWKEYVFFIKAPSSD
+1126 EWKEYVFFIKAPSSD

-1188 DDFDKL
+1188 DEFDKH
-1194 VDDFKAEPAN
+1194 VNDFKAAH
-1204 AGLTVNTVKYSAI
+1204 ADLTVNTVKYSAI

-1251 GAIVII
+1251 GAIVVI

>member
-1 MYYNA
+1 
-6 ICIFYFYRTQRAH
+6 
-19 STHYT
+19 
-24 GVEMNKLNLKK
+24 MNKLNLKK

-50 LLAACNKNDDN
+50 LLAACNKKTDDN
-61 KGSTEDNTS
+61 KTTDNTS

-135 SKFDANRLTDEED
+135 SKFDAKRLTGEED

-173 SEFSAAANTKYLLQ
+173 SEFSVAANTKYLLQ
-187 VDVRTANLDGGEK
+187 VDVRTANLNGGEK

-289 AGENVKTITLSVPN
+289 TENVKTITLSVPN

-332 VNKVD
+332 VNEVD

-342 ITLVG
+342 ITLVN
-347 EYKIDADA
+347 EYAVDAA
-355 LKDHDKDHGNVFA
+355 AVKDHGSVFA

-417 DLSDNTV
+417 DLSDNTIIPV
-424 IEIGKDAANPGWK
+424 GKDTENPGWK

-455 HFGLGKDSDNKAK
+455 HFGLGKDSGDKAK
-468 GYILVDDLK
+468 GYILIDDLK

-489 YVTDNRFKPTD
+489 YVTDNRFKPAD

-525 GEEFSVDD
+525 GEEFSADD

-539 SNFSERNRK
+539 SIFSARNRK
-548 FTSAKATIAKFQTK
+548 FTSAKATLAKFQTTAK
-562 ATLQKDTYYR
+562 LQKDTYYR

-594 GDKDTNSA
+594 GDKDKNSA

-636 TASLQEQVVTFEIS
+636 TASTQDEQPVTFEIS

-719 KFFKDGGVNEKGEF
+719 KFFKDGGKDSSNTDAVF
-733 QSTSFGVPSG
+733 QSTAFGVPSG

-751 KAVAGIVDVNRDALL
+751 KAVAGIVDVNRENLL
-766 SNLAT
+766 NNLAT
-771 KLGVPVDT
+771 KLGVSVDT
-779 LKTAPFECKEEDV
+779 LKTAPFKCKEEDV
-792 ETFGIYA
+792 AKYGIYA
-799 GGDSYLFINSADVE
+799 GGDSYLLINSANVE
-813 GLAKESVR
+813 GLAKEYVR

-858 NNIAETNV
+858 NNISETNV

-902 GLYLGGKDVDIAL
+902 GLYLGGEDKDIAL
-915 TDANMV
+915 TGENMTE
-921 LADGLNGKYVKV
+921 LPENDLSGKYTKV
-933 DGAYEVYNKNT
+933 DDKYVLYNKNVHT
-944 HKDAT
+944 GKDVK
-949 ETYNYSGSAKGGT
+949 TYNYNGSATGGT

-974 ESVYNAKTASATASA
+974 ENDYLVKTASATASA
-989 ADEYEETKRVEM
+989 DDDAYEATKRVEM
-1001 NLDSFGLAITPD
+1001 NLDSFGLATTPD
-1013 ENKPT
+1013 QDKPT

-1033 TEQLQSGVIYSTDY
+1033 TEQLQSGVIYSTKY

-1177 DVLIEKLDVKA
+1177 DVLIEKLDAKA
-1188 DDFDKL
+1188 DTFDQY
-1194 VDDFKAEPAN
+1194 VNDFKAAN

-1251 GAIVII
+1251 GAIVVI

>member
-1 MYYNA
+1 
-6 ICIFYFYRTQRAH
+6 
-19 STHYT
+19 
-24 GVEMNKLNLKK
+24 MNKLNLKK

-50 LLAACNKNDDN
+50 LLAACNKKPDDD
-61 KGSTEDNTS
+61 KTTDNTS

-173 SEFSAAANTKYLLQ
+173 SEFSVAANTKYLLQ
-187 VDVRTANLDGGEK
+187 VDVRTANLNGGEK

-224 SFDAITVGEWTTYSF
+224 SFDAVTVGEWTTYSF

-289 AGENVKTITLSVPN
+289 TENVKTITLSVPN

-332 VNKVD
+332 VNEVD

-342 ITLVG
+342 ITLVND
-347 EYKIDADA
+347 YTVDAA
-355 LKDHDKDHGNVFA
+355 AVEGHGSVFA
-368 IYNVAEARMGFYTTN
+368 IYNVADARMGFYTTN

-392 YKVTVSLNTDYI
+392 YKVTVSLNTKYV
-404 ESGSAYLALGKSK
+404 ENGKAYLALGKSK

-424 IEIGKDAANPGWK
+424 IEIAQKDSENNGWN
-437 EHVFYVYANENT
+437 EYTFYVYANENT

-477 IEETDDTTQTGD
+477 IEETDDTTQPVAPN
-489 YVTDNRFKPTD
+489 VTDNRFKAED

-525 GEEFSVDD
+525 GEEFSADD

-539 SNFSERNRK
+539 PIFSARNRK
-548 FTSAKATIAKFQTK
+548 FTSAKATLAKFQTN

-572 FSVWVRTVDV
+572 FSVWIRTVDV
-582 PSTSGVVLTVYD
+582 PSTSGVVLTIYD
-594 GDKDTNSA
+594 GDKDKNSA

-619 DSSSSLNGYRE
+619 DSSSGLKGYRE

-636 TASLQEQVVTFEIS
+636 TASLQKQDVTFEIS

-751 KAVAGIVDVNRDALL
+751 KAVAGIVDVNRENLL
-766 SNLAT
+766 NNLAT
-771 KLGVPVDT
+771 KLGVSVDT
-779 LKTAPFECKEEDV
+779 LKTAPFKCKEEDV

-799 GGDSYLFINSADVE
+799 GGDSYLLINSANVE

-858 NNIAETNV
+858 NNISETNV
-866 DSKFENIEASTASQ
+866 DSKFENIEASTASK

-902 GLYLGGKDVDIAL
+902 GLYLGGEDKDIAL
-915 TDANMV
+915 TDANMTK
-921 LADGLNGKYVKV
+921 LENNLSGKYVREV
-933 DGAYEVYNKNT
+933 AEDGTVKFVVYNKNT
-944 HKDAT
+944 HKDVKD
-949 ETYNYSGSAKGGT
+949 TYNYKGSATGGT
-962 VLFDYVIKEDIS
+962 VLFDYIIKEDVK
-974 ESVYNAKTASATASA
+974 EQVYNEKDEMEQSASASASA
-989 ADEYEETKRVEM
+989 DDVEEFKCVKM
-1001 NLDSFGLAITPD
+1001 NLDSFGLATTPEQD
-1013 ENKPT
+1013 KPA

-1033 TEQLQSGVIYSTDY
+1033 TEYLQSGVIYSTEY
-1047 KAHSGES
+1047 KAHSGDS
-1054 CLIIPYLNT
+1054 CLIISYRNTET

-1085 VWAKLSEGHTGKAY
+1085 VWAKVSEKHTGKAY
-1099 ITLVATNYGENS
+1099 IKLVATNYGENS
-1111 KYVDYASQTIEVDST
+1111 KYVIVSDQTIEVDST
-1126 DWKEYVFFIKAPSSD
+1126 DWKEYVFFIKAPAKGD
-1141 TKIDKYGDNAKDL
+1141 TYGENAKDL

-1188 DDFDKL
+1188 DDFDTF
-1194 VDDFKAEPAN
+1194 VETFKKDNPTVAK
-1204 AGLTVNTVKYSAI
+1204 VNTVKYNAI

-1232 NNKDSGK
+1232 DSKDSGK

-1251 GAIVII
+1251 GAIVVI

>member
-1 MYYNA
+1 
-6 ICIFYFYRTQRAH
+6 
-19 STHYT
+19 
-24 GVEMNKLNLKK
+24 MNKLNLKK

-50 LLAACNKNDDN
+50 LLAACNKKTDDN
-61 KGSTEDNTS
+61 KTPDNTS

-135 SKFDANRLTDEED
+135 SKFDAKRLTGEED

-173 SEFSAAANTKYLLQ
+173 SEFSVAANTKYLLQ
-187 VDVRTANLDGGEK
+187 VDVRTANLNGGEK

-289 AGENVKTITLSVPN
+289 TENVKTITLSVPN

-332 VNKVD
+332 VNEVD

-342 ITLVG
+342 ITLVN
-347 EYKIDADA
+347 EYAVDAA
-355 LKDHDKDHGNVFA
+355 AVKGHGSVFA
-368 IYNVAEARMGFYTTN
+368 IYNVADARMGFYTTN

-392 YKVTVSLNTDYI
+392 YKVTVSLNTKYV
-404 ESGSAYLALGKSK
+404 ENGKAYLALGKSK

-424 IEIGKDAANPGWK
+424 IEIEQKDSENNGWN
-437 EHVFYVYANENT
+437 EYTFYVYANENT

-489 YVTDNRFKPTD
+489 YVTDNRFKPAD

-525 GEEFSVDD
+525 GEEFSADD

-548 FTSAKATIAKFQTK
+548 FTSAKATLAKFQTK

-594 GDKDTNSA
+594 GDKDVNSA
-602 VKAIATFAA
+602 AKAIATFAA

-636 TASLQEQVVTFEIS
+636 TASLQNQDVTFEIS

-751 KAVAGIVDVNRDALL
+751 KAVAGIVDVNRENLL
-766 SNLAT
+766 NNLAT
-771 KLGVPVDT
+771 KLGITAEVLKAVPVDADD
-779 LKTAPFECKEEDV
+779 KPV

-799 GGDSYLFINSADVE
+799 GGNSYLLINSADVE

-845 MGDSKASVYLMTD
+845 INGQASVYLMTD

-921 LADGLNGKYVKV
+921 LADGLNGKYVKK
-933 DGAYEVYNKNT
+933 AANEYEVYNKNT

-949 ETYNYSGSAKGGT
+949 ETYNYKDSAKGGT

-1001 NLDSFGLAITPD
+1001 NLDSFGLATTPD

-1033 TEQLQSGVIYSTDY
+1033 TEQLQSGVIYSTEY

-1111 KYVDYASQTIEVDST
+1111 KYVDYASQTIEVNST

-1188 DDFDKL
+1188 DEFDKH
-1194 VDDFKAEPAN
+1194 VNDFKAAN

-1217 DKEEETTPDKEPDKE
+1217 DKEEETTPDKEPGKE
-1232 NNKDSGK
+1232 DNKNSGK

-1251 GAIVII
+1251 GAIVVI

>member
-1 MYYNA
+1 
-6 ICIFYFYRTQRAH
+6 
-19 STHYT
+19 
-24 GVEMNKLNLKK
+24 MNKLNLKK

-50 LLAACNKNDDN
+50 LLAACNKKTDDN
-61 KGSTEDNTS
+61 KTPDNTS

-135 SKFDANRLTDEED
+135 SKFDAKRLTGEED

-281 VKDDTVLP
+281 VKDDTVMP
-289 AGENVKTITLSVPN
+289 TENVKTITLSVPN

-332 VNKVD
+332 VNEVD

-342 ITLVG
+342 ITLVN
-347 EYKIDADA
+347 EYKVAADA
-355 LKDHDKDHGNVFA
+355 VKGHGSVFA
-368 IYNVAEARMGFYTTN
+368 IYNVADARMGFYTTN

-392 YKVTVSLNTDYI
+392 YKVTVSLNTKYV
-404 ESGSAYLALGKSK
+404 ENGKAYLALGKSK

-424 IEIGKDAANPGWK
+424 IEIEQKDSENNGWN
-437 EHVFYVYANENT
+437 EYTFYVYANENT

-455 HFGLGKDSDNKAK
+455 HFGLGKDSDDKNKAK

-477 IEETDDTTQTGD
+477 IEETDDTTQTGNN
-489 YVTDNRFKPTD
+489 VTDNRFKPAD

-525 GEEFSVDD
+525 GEEFSADD

-594 GDKDTNSA
+594 GDKDVNSA
-602 VKAIATFAA
+602 AKAIATFAA

-636 TASLQEQVVTFEIS
+636 TASLQNQDVTFEIS

-719 KFFKDGGVNEKGEF
+719 KFFKDGGVNDKGEF

-751 KAVAGIVDVNRDALL
+751 KAVAGIVDVNRENLL
-766 SNLAT
+766 NNLAT
-771 KLGVPVDT
+771 KLGITAEVLKAVPVDAND
-779 LKTAPFECKEEDV
+779 KPV

-799 GGDSYLFINSADVE
+799 GGNSYLLINSADVE

-845 MGDSKASVYLMTD
+845 INGQASVYLMTD

-866 DSKFENIEASTASQ
+866 DSKFENIGASTGVM

-902 GLYLGGKDVDIAL
+902 GLYLGGQDKDIAL

-921 LADGLNGKYVKV
+921 PTGGLNGKYVKKA
-933 DGAYEVYNKNT
+933 DNEYEVYNKNT

-949 ETYNYSGSAKGGT
+949 ETYNYSGKANGGT

-974 ESVYNAKTASATASA
+974 ESVYDAKTASATASA
-989 ADEYEETKRVEM
+989 ANEYEETKRVEM
-1001 NLDSFGLAITPD
+1001 NLDSFGLATTPD

-1085 VWAKLSEGHTGKAY
+1085 VWAKVSEGHTGKAY

-1111 KYVDYASQTIEVDST
+1111 KYVDYASQTIEVNST

-1188 DDFDKL
+1188 DDFDKH
-1194 VDDFKAEPAN
+1194 VNDFKAAN
-1204 AGLTVNTVKYSAI
+1204 TGLTVNTVKYSAI
-1217 DKEEETTPDKEPDKE
+1217 DKEEETTPDKEPGKE
-1232 NNKDSGK
+1232 DNKNSGK

-1251 GAIVII
+1251 GAIVVI

>member
-1 MYYNA
+1 
-6 ICIFYFYRTQRAH
+6 
-19 STHYT
+19 
-24 GVEMNKLNLKK
+24 MNKLNLKK

-50 LLAACNKNDDN
+50 LLAACNKKADDN
-61 KGSTEDNTS
+61 KTPDNTS

-104 TEGSTLPKLETVKR
+104 TEGSTIPKLETVKR

-124 DYQNL
+124 DYANL

-135 SKFDANRLTDEED
+135 SKFDAKRLTGEED

-173 SEFSAAANTKYLLQ
+173 SEFSVAANTKYLLQ
-187 VDVRTANLDGGEK
+187 VDVRTANLNGGEK

-224 SFDAITVGEWTTYSF
+224 SFDAVTVGEWTTYSF
-239 IIDGKYNGS
+239 IIDGKYNGN

-289 AGENVKTITLSVPN
+289 TENVKTITLSVPN

-332 VNKVD
+332 VNEVD

-342 ITLVG
+342 ITLVN
-347 EYKIDADA
+347 EYAVDAA
-355 LKDHDKDHGNVFA
+355 AVKGHGSVFA
-368 IYNVAEARMGFYTTN
+368 IYNVADARMGFYTTN

-392 YKVTVSLNTDYI
+392 YKVTVSLNTKYV
-404 ESGSAYLALGKSK
+404 ENGKAYLALGKSK

-424 IEIGKDAANPGWK
+424 IEIAQKDSENNGWN
-437 EHVFYVYANENT
+437 EYTFYVYANENT

-489 YVTDNRFKPTD
+489 NVTDNRFKAAD

-525 GEEFSVDD
+525 GEEFSADD

-539 SNFSERNRK
+539 SIFSAKNRK
-548 FTSAKATIAKFQTK
+548 FTSAKATLAKFQTK

-572 FSVWVRTVDV
+572 FSVWVMTVDV

-602 VKAIATFAA
+602 AKAIATFAA

-636 TASLQEQVVTFEIS
+636 TASLQNQDVTFEIS

-751 KAVAGIVDVNRDALL
+751 KAVAGIVDVNRENLL
-766 SNLAT
+766 NNLAT
-771 KLGVPVDT
+771 KLGITAEVLKAVPVDADD
-779 LKTAPFECKEEDV
+779 KPV

-799 GGDSYLFINSADVE
+799 GGDSYLLINSADVE

-866 DSKFENIEASTASQ
+866 DSKFENIGASTGVM

-902 GLYLGGKDVDIAL
+902 GLYLGGQDKDIAL

-921 LADGLNGKYVKV
+921 LADGLNGKYVKK
-933 DGAYEVYNKNT
+933 AANEYEVYNKNT

-949 ETYNYSGSAKGGT
+949 ETYNYKDSAKGGT

-974 ESVYNAKTASATASA
+974 ESVYDAKTASATASA

-1001 NLDSFGLAITPD
+1001 NLDSFGLATTPD

-1033 TEQLQSGVIYSTDY
+1033 TEQLQSGVIYSIDY

-1111 KYVDYASQTIEVDST
+1111 KYVDYASQTIEVNST

-1141 TKIDKYGDNAKDL
+1141 TKIDKYGENAKDL

-1188 DDFDKL
+1188 DEFDKH
-1194 VDDFKAEPAN
+1194 VNDFKAAN

-1251 GAIVII
+1251 GAIVVI

>member
-1 MYYNA
+1 
-6 ICIFYFYRTQRAH
+6 
-19 STHYT
+19 
-24 GVEMNKLNLKK
+24 MNKLNLKK

-50 LLAACNKNDDN
+50 LLAACNKKTDDN
-61 KGSTEDNTS
+61 KTPDNTS

-135 SKFDANRLTDEED
+135 SKFDAKRLTGEED

-173 SEFSAAANTKYLLQ
+173 SEFSVAANTKYLLQ
-187 VDVRTANLDGGEK
+187 VDVRTANLNGGEK

-224 SFDAITVGEWTTYSF
+224 SFDAVTVGEWTTYSF

-289 AGENVKTITLSVPN
+289 TENVKTITLSVPN

-332 VNKVD
+332 VNEVD

-342 ITLVG
+342 ITLVN
-347 EYKIDADA
+347 EYAVDAA
-355 LKDHDKDHGNVFA
+355 AVEGHGSVFA
-368 IYNVAEARMGFYTTN
+368 IYNVADARMGFYTTN

-417 DLSDNTV
+417 DLSDNTIIPV
-424 IEIGKDAANPGWK
+424 GKDAANPGWK
-437 EHVFYVYANENT
+437 EHTFYVYANENT

-455 HFGLGKDSDNKAK
+455 HFGLGKDSGDKAK

-489 YVTDNRFKPTD
+489 NVTDNRFKPAD
-500 NKLTDAFVNKSGTDI
+500 NKLTEAFVNKSGTDI

-525 GEEFSVDD
+525 GEEFSADD

-548 FTSAKATIAKFQTK
+548 FTSAKATLAKFQTK

-594 GDKDTNSA
+594 GDKDVNSA
-602 VKAIATFAA
+602 AKAIATFAA

-636 TASLQEQVVTFEIS
+636 TASLQNQDVTFEIS

-751 KAVAGIVDVNRDALL
+751 KAVAGIVDVNRENLL
-766 SNLAT
+766 NNLAT
-771 KLGVPVDT
+771 KLGITAEVLKAVPVDADD
-779 LKTAPFECKEEDV
+779 KPV

-799 GGDSYLFINSADVE
+799 GGNSYLLINSADVE

-858 NNIAETNV
+858 NNISETNV
-866 DSKFENIEASTASQ
+866 DSKFENIGASTGVM

-902 GLYLGGKDVDIAL
+902 GLYLGGQDKDVAL

-921 LADGLNGKYVKV
+921 LADGLNGKYVKK
-933 DGAYEVYNKNT
+933 AANEYEVYNKNT

-949 ETYNYSGSAKGGT
+949 ETYNYKDSAKGGT

-1001 NLDSFGLAITPD
+1001 NLDSFGLATTPD
-1013 ENKPT
+1013 QDKPT

-1111 KYVDYASQTIEVDST
+1111 KYVDYASQTIEVNST

-1188 DDFDKL
+1188 DEFDKH
-1194 VDDFKAEPAN
+1194 VNDFKAAH
-1204 AGLTVNTVKYSAI
+1204 ADLTVNTVKYSAI

-1251 GAIVII
+1251 GAIVVI

>member
-1 MYYNA
+1 
-6 ICIFYFYRTQRAH
+6 
-19 STHYT
+19 
-24 GVEMNKLNLKK
+24 MNKLNLKK

-50 LLAACNKNDDN
+50 LLAACNKKTDDN
-61 KGSTEDNTS
+61 KTPDNTS

-135 SKFDANRLTDEED
+135 SKFDAKRLTGEED

-173 SEFSAAANTKYLLQ
+173 SEFSVAANTKYLLQ
-187 VDVRTANLDGGEK
+187 VDVRTANLNGGEK

-224 SFDAITVGEWTTYSF
+224 SFDAVTVGEWTTYSF

-289 AGENVKTITLSVPN
+289 TENVKTITLSVPN

-314 PYLYNRVT
+314 PYLYNRVP
-322 TTDTNSNYGL
+322 TTDYDGNYGL
-332 VNKVD
+332 VNEVD

-342 ITLVG
+342 ITLVN
-347 EYKIDADA
+347 EYAVDAA
-355 LKDHDKDHGNVFA
+355 AVKGHGSVFA
-368 IYNVAEARMGFYTTN
+368 IYNVADARMGFYTTN

-392 YKVTVSLNTDYI
+392 YKVTVSLNTKYV
-404 ESGSAYLALGKSK
+404 ENGKAYLALGKSK

-424 IEIGKDAANPGWK
+424 IEIAQKDSENNGWN
-437 EHVFYVYANENT
+437 EYTFYVYANENT

-477 IEETDDTTQTGD
+477 IEETDDISQTGD
-489 YVTDNRFKPTD
+489 YVTDNRFKAAD
-500 NKLTDAFVNKSGTDI
+500 NKLTDAFVNKSGADI

-525 GEEFSVDD
+525 GEEFSADD

-539 SNFSERNRK
+539 SIFSARNRK
-548 FTSAKATIAKFQTK
+548 FTSAKATLAKFQTK

-602 VKAIATFAA
+602 AKAIATFAA

-636 TASLQEQVVTFEIS
+636 TASLQNQDVTFEIS

-751 KAVAGIVDVNRDALL
+751 KAVAGIVDVNRENLL
-766 SNLAT
+766 NNLAT
-771 KLGVPVDT
+771 KLGITAEVLKAVPVDAND
-779 LKTAPFECKEEDV
+779 KPV

-799 GGDSYLFINSADVE
+799 GGDSYLLINSADVE

-821 VGYVSN
+821 IGYVSN

-858 NNIAETNV
+858 NNISETNV

-902 GLYLGGKDVDIAL
+902 GLYLGGQDKDIAL

-921 LADGLNGKYVKV
+921 LADGLNGKYVKK
-933 DGAYEVYNKNT
+933 AANEYEVYNKNT

-949 ETYNYSGSAKGGT
+949 ETYNYKDSAKGGT

-1001 NLDSFGLAITPD
+1001 NLDSFGLATTPD

-1033 TEQLQSGVIYSTDY
+1033 TEQLQSGVIYSTEY

-1111 KYVDYASQTIEVDST
+1111 KYVDYASQTIEVNST

-1188 DDFDKL
+1188 DEFDKH
-1194 VDDFKAEPAN
+1194 VSDFKAAPEH

-1251 GAIVII
+1251 GAIVVI

>member
-1 MYYNA
+1 
-6 ICIFYFYRTQRAH
+6 
-19 STHYT
+19 
-24 GVEMNKLNLKK
+24 MNKLNLKK

-50 LLAACNKNDDN
+50 LLAACNKKPDDN
-61 KGSTEDNTS
+61 KTPDNTS

-135 SKFDANRLTDEED
+135 SKFDAKRLTGEED

-187 VDVRTANLDGGEK
+187 VDVRTANLNGGEK

-289 AGENVKTITLSVPN
+289 TENVKTITLSVPN

-332 VNKVD
+332 VNEVD

-342 ITLVG
+342 ITLVN
-347 EYKIDADA
+347 EYTVDAA
-355 LKDHDKDHGNVFA
+355 AVKGHGSVFA
-368 IYNVAEARMGFYTTN
+368 IYNVADARMGFYTTN

-392 YKVTVSLNTDYI
+392 YKVTVSLNTKYV
-404 ESGSAYLALGKSK
+404 ENGKAYLALGKSK

-424 IEIGKDAANPGWK
+424 IEIAQKDSENNGWN
-437 EHVFYVYANENT
+437 EYTFYVYANENT

-455 HFGLGKDSDNKAK
+455 HFGLGKDSDDKNKAK

-489 YVTDNRFKPTD
+489 NVTNNRFKEED

-525 GEEFSVDD
+525 GEEFSADD

-539 SNFSERNRK
+539 SIFSARNRK
-548 FTSAKATIAKFQTK
+548 FTSAKATLAKFQTK

-594 GDKDTNSA
+594 GDKDVNSA

-636 TASLQEQVVTFEIS
+636 TSSLQNQDVTFEIS

-679 TKYNGASASGTY
+679 TKYNSASASGTY

-699 TLSSET
+699 TLSGET

-751 KAVAGIVDVNRDALL
+751 KAVAGIVDVNRENLL
-766 SNLAT
+766 NNLAT
-771 KLGVPVDT
+771 KLGITADT
-779 LKTAPFECKEEDV
+779 LKTAPFKCKEEDV
-792 ETFGIYA
+792 ETFGTYA
-799 GGDSYLFINSADVE
+799 GGDSYLLINSANVE
-813 GLAKESVR
+813 GLAKEFVR

-858 NNIAETNV
+858 NNISETNV
-866 DSKFENIEASTASQ
+866 YSKFENIEASASPT

-902 GLYLGGKDVDIAL
+902 GLYLGGKDVDITL
-915 TDANMV
+915 TDANMTK
-921 LADGLNGKYVKV
+921 LENDLSGKYVREV
-933 DGAYEVYNKNT
+933 AEDGTVKFVVYNKNT
-944 HKDAT
+944 HKDYKD
-949 ETYNYSGSAKGGT
+949 TYNYSGSAKGGT

-974 ESVYNAKTASATASA
+974 ESVYNAKT
-989 ADEYEETKRVEM
+989 DGVEM
-1001 NLDSFGLAITPD
+1001 NLDSFGLATTPD

-1177 DVLIEKLDVKA
+1177 DVLIEKLNVKA
-1188 DDFDKL
+1188 DVFDKH
-1194 VDDFKAEPAN
+1194 VDDFKAAN
-1204 AGLTVNTVKYSAI
+1204 AGAKVNTVKYSAI
-1217 DKEEETTPDKEPDKE
+1217 DKEEETTPDKEPGKE
-1232 NNKDSGK
+1232 DNKNSGK

-1251 GAIVII
+1251 GAIVVI

>member
-1 MYYNA
+1 
-6 ICIFYFYRTQRAH
+6 
-19 STHYT
+19 
-24 GVEMNKLNLKK
+24 MNKLNLKK

-50 LLAACNKNDDN
+50 LLAACNKKTDDN
-61 KGSTEDNTS
+61 KTPDNTS

-135 SKFDANRLTDEED
+135 SKFDAKRLTGEED

-173 SEFSAAANTKYLLQ
+173 SEFSVAANTKYLLQ
-187 VDVRTANLDGGEK
+187 VDVRTANLNGGEK

-289 AGENVKTITLSVPN
+289 TENVKTITLSVPN

-332 VNKVD
+332 VNEVD

-342 ITLVG
+342 ITLVN
-347 EYKIDADA
+347 EYAVDAA
-355 LKDHDKDHGNVFA
+355 AVKGHGSVFA
-368 IYNVAEARMGFYTTN
+368 IYNVADARMGFYTTN

-392 YKVTVSLNTDYI
+392 YKVTVSLNTKYV
-404 ESGSAYLALGKSK
+404 ENGKAYLALGKSK

-424 IEIGKDAANPGWK
+424 IEIAQKDSENNGWN
-437 EHVFYVYANENT
+437 EYTFYVYANENT

-455 HFGLGKDSDNKAK
+455 HFGLGKDSDDKNKAK

-477 IEETDDTTQTGD
+477 IEETDDISQTGD
-489 YVTDNRFKPTD
+489 NVTNSRFKPED

-525 GEEFSVDD
+525 GEEFSADD

-539 SNFSERNRK
+539 SIFSAKNRK
-548 FTSAKATIAKFQTK
+548 FTSAKATLAKFQTK
-562 ATLQKDTYYR
+562 ATLQKDTFYR

-594 GDKDTNSA
+594 GDKDVNSA

-636 TASLQEQVVTFEIS
+636 TASLQNQDVTFEIS

-751 KAVAGIVDVNRDALL
+751 KAVAGIVDVNRENLL
-766 SNLAT
+766 NNLAT
-771 KLGVPVDT
+771 KLGITAEVLKAVPVKCD
-779 LKTAPFECKEEDV
+779 ADDV

-799 GGDSYLFINSADVE
+799 GGDSYLLINSADVE

-866 DSKFENIEASTASQ
+866 DSKFENIGASTGVM

-902 GLYLGGKDVDIAL
+902 GLYLGGEDKDVAL

-921 LADGLNGKYVKV
+921 LADGLNGKYVKK
-933 DGAYEVYNKNT
+933 AANEYEVYNKNT

-949 ETYNYSGSAKGGT
+949 ETYNYKDSAKGGT

-989 ADEYEETKRVEM
+989 ANEYEETKRVEM
-1001 NLDSFGLAITPD
+1001 NLDSFGLATTPD

-1188 DDFDKL
+1188 EDFDNH
-1194 VDDFKAEPAN
+1194 VNDFKTAN

-1251 GAIVII
+1251 GAIVVI

>member
-1 MYYNA
+1 
-6 ICIFYFYRTQRAH
+6 
-19 STHYT
+19 
-24 GVEMNKLNLKK
+24 MNKLNLKK

-61 KGSTEDNTS
+61 KGSTEDSTS

-124 DYQNL
+124 DYANL

-135 SKFDANRLTDEED
+135 SKFDAKRLTDEED

-173 SEFSAAANTKYLLQ
+173 SEFSVAANTKYLLQ
-187 VDVRTANLDGGEK
+187 VDVRTANLNGGAK
-200 KGATIKIAKSYSSGS
+200 NGATIKIAKSYSSGS
-215 SIPATEGYA
+215 TIPATEGYA

-258 NNNLRDEYK
+258 NNNLREEYM
-267 TSGYAFFDNIRLTT
+267 TVGYAFFDNIRLTT

-289 AGENVKTITLSVPN
+289 TDAKTVKTITLSVPN

-308 KTTSDY
+308 ETASKS
-314 PYLYNRVT
+314 PYLYDRA
-322 TTDTNSNYGL
+322 TNVDNNSSHYGL
-332 VNKVD
+332 VNEADKKTTDEAGNQYIFLDGENKV
-337 AKDGK
+337 AAVAVEG
-342 ITLVG
+342 
-347 EYKIDADA
+347 
-355 LKDHDKDHGNVFA
+355 HGSVFA
-368 IYNVAEARMGFYTTN
+368 IYNDKARMGFRTSN

-392 YKVTVSLNTDYI
+392 YKVTVSLNTKYV
-404 ESGSAYLALGKSK
+404 ESGNAYLALGKSK

-424 IEIGKDAANPGWK
+424 IEIGQKDSENNGWI
-437 EHVFYVYANENT
+437 EYTFYVYANENT

-455 HFGLGKDSDNKAK
+455 HFGLGKDSGDKAK
-468 GYILVDDLK
+468 GYILIDDLK

-489 YVTDNRFKPTD
+489 YVTDNRFKPED
-500 NKLTDAFVNKSGTDI
+500 NKLINAFVNNNKSGDNI
-515 NGVPVTITGD
+515 NGVPVTIIDD
-525 GEEFSVDD
+525 GEEFSADD
-533 KTPYVS
+533 KTPYES
-539 SNFSERNRK
+539 TAFSTNNRK
-548 FTSAKATIAKFQTK
+548 FTSAKATLAKFQTT

-582 PSTSGVVLTVYD
+582 PSTSGVVLTIYD
-594 GDKDTNSA
+594 GNKDDTNPA
-602 VKAIATFAA
+602 AKAIATFAA

-719 KFFKDGGVNEKGEF
+719 KFFKEGGKDSNNTDAVF

-799 GGDSYLFINSADVE
+799 GGDSYLLINSADVE

-858 NNIAETNV
+858 NNISETNV
-866 DSKFENIEASTASQ
+866 DSKFENIEASTGVA

-902 GLYLGGKDVDIAL
+902 GLYLGGEDKDIAL

-921 LADGLNGKYVKV
+921 PTGGLNGKYVKKA
-933 DGAYEVYNKNT
+933 DNEYEVYNKNT

-949 ETYNYSGSAKGGT
+949 ETYNYKDSAKGGT

-1001 NLDSFGLAITPD
+1001 NLDSFGLATTPD
-1013 ENKPT
+1013 QDKPT

-1033 TEQLQSGVIYSTDY
+1033 TEQLQSGVIYSTKY

-1054 CLIIPYLNT
+1054 CLIIPYLST

-1085 VWAKLSEGHTGKAY
+1085 VWAKVSEGHTGKAY

-1111 KYVDYASQTIEVDST
+1111 KYVDYASQTIEVNST

-1141 TKIDKYGDNAKDL
+1141 TKIDKYGENAKDL

-1188 DDFDKL
+1188 DDFDKH
-1194 VDDFKAEPAN
+1194 VNDFKAAH
-1204 AGLTVNTVKYSAI
+1204 ADLTVNTVKYSAI

-1251 GAIVII
+1251 GAIVVI

>member
-1 MYYNA
+1 
-6 ICIFYFYRTQRAH
+6 
-19 STHYT
+19 
-24 GVEMNKLNLKK
+24 MNKLNLKK

-50 LLAACNKNDDN
+50 LLAACNKKTDDN
-61 KGSTEDNTS
+61 KTPDNTS

-135 SKFDANRLTDEED
+135 SKFDAKRLTGEED

-173 SEFSAAANTKYLLQ
+173 SEFSVAANTKYLLQ
-187 VDVRTANLDGGEK
+187 VDVRTANLNGGEK

-224 SFDAITVGEWTTYSF
+224 SFDAVTVGEWTTYSF

-289 AGENVKTITLSVPN
+289 TENVKTITLSVPN

-332 VNKVD
+332 VNEVD

-342 ITLVG
+342 ITLVN
-347 EYKIDADA
+347 EYTVDAA
-355 LKDHDKDHGNVFA
+355 AVKGHGSVFA
-368 IYNVAEARMGFYTTN
+368 IYNVADARMGFYTTN

-392 YKVTVSLNTDYI
+392 YKVTVSLNTKYV
-404 ESGSAYLALGKSK
+404 ENGKAYLALGKSK

-424 IEIGKDAANPGWK
+424 IEIAQKDSENNGWN
-437 EHVFYVYANENT
+437 EYTFYVYANENT

-468 GYILVDDLK
+468 GYILIDDLK

-489 YVTDNRFKPTD
+489 YVTDNRFKPAD

-525 GEEFSVDD
+525 GEEFSADD

-539 SNFSERNRK
+539 SIFSARNRK
-548 FTSAKATIAKFQTK
+548 FTSAKATLAKFQTK

-636 TASLQEQVVTFEIS
+636 TASLQNQDVTFEIS

-751 KAVAGIVDVNRDALL
+751 KAVAGIVDVNRENLL
-766 SNLAT
+766 NNLAT
-771 KLGVPVDT
+771 KIGITAEALKAVPVDAND
-779 LKTAPFECKEEDV
+779 KPV

-799 GGDSYLFINSADVE
+799 GGNSYLLINSADVE

-821 VGYVSN
+821 AGYVSN

-845 MGDSKASVYLMTD
+845 INGQASVYLMTD
-858 NNIAETNV
+858 NNISETNV
-866 DSKFENIEASTASQ
+866 DSKFENIGASTASQ

-902 GLYLGGKDVDIAL
+902 GLYLGGEDKDVAL

-921 LADGLNGKYVKV
+921 LADGLNGKYVKK
-933 DGAYEVYNKNT
+933 AANEYEVYNKNT

-949 ETYNYSGSAKGGT
+949 ETYNYKDSAKGGT

-1001 NLDSFGLAITPD
+1001 NLDSFGLATTPD

-1111 KYVDYASQTIEVDST
+1111 KYVDYASQTIEVNST

-1188 DDFDKL
+1188 DEFDKH
-1194 VDDFKAEPAN
+1194 VNDFKAAN
-1204 AGLTVNTVKYSAI
+1204 ADLTVNTVKYSAI

-1232 NNKDSGK
+1232 NSKDSGK

-1251 GAIVII
+1251 GAIVVI

>member
-1 MYYNA
+1 
-6 ICIFYFYRTQRAH
+6 
-19 STHYT
+19 
-24 GVEMNKLNLKK
+24 MNKLNLKK

-50 LLAACNKNDDN
+50 LLAACNKKTDDN
-61 KGSTEDNTS
+61 KTTDNTS

-135 SKFDANRLTDEED
+135 SKFDAKRLTGEED

-173 SEFSAAANTKYLLQ
+173 SEFSVAANTKYLLQ
-187 VDVRTANLDGGEK
+187 VDVRTANLNGGEK

-224 SFDAITVGEWTTYSF
+224 SFDAVTVGEWTTYSF

-289 AGENVKTITLSVPN
+289 TENVKTITLSVPN

-332 VNKVD
+332 VNEVD

-342 ITLVG
+342 ITLVN
-347 EYKIDADA
+347 EYTVDAA
-355 LKDHDKDHGNVFA
+355 AVKDHGSVFA
-368 IYNVAEARMGFYTTN
+368 IYNVADARMGFYTTN

-392 YKVTVSLNTDYI
+392 YKVTVSLNTKYV
-404 ESGSAYLALGKSK
+404 ENGKAYLALGKSK

-424 IEIGKDAANPGWK
+424 IEIAQKDSENNGWN
-437 EHVFYVYANENT
+437 EYTFYVYANENT

-489 YVTDNRFKPTD
+489 YVTDNRFKPAD

-515 NGVPVTITGD
+515 NGVSVTITGN
-525 GEEFSVDD
+525 GEEFSADD
-533 KTPYVS
+533 KTPYES
-539 SNFSERNRK
+539 TAFSTNNRK
-548 FTSAKATIAKFQTK
+548 FTSAKATLAKFQTK

-594 GDKDTNSA
+594 GDKDVNSA
-602 VKAIATFAA
+602 AKAIATFAA

-636 TASLQEQVVTFEIS
+636 TASLQEQAVTFEIS

-751 KAVAGIVDVNRDALL
+751 KAVAGIVDVNRENLL
-766 SNLAT
+766 NNLAG
-771 KLGVPVDT
+771 KLGITAEVLKAVPVKCD
-779 LKTAPFECKEEDV
+779 ADDV

-799 GGDSYLFINSADVE
+799 GGDSYLLINSADVE

-866 DSKFENIEASTASQ
+866 DSKFENIGASTGVM

-902 GLYLGGKDVDIAL
+902 GLYLGGQDKDIAL

-921 LADGLNGKYVKV
+921 LADGLNGKYVKK
-933 DGAYEVYNKNT
+933 AANEYEVYNKNT

-949 ETYNYSGSAKGGT
+949 ETYNYKDSAKGGT

-989 ADEYEETKRVEM
+989 ANEYEETKRVEM
-1001 NLDSFGLAITPD
+1001 NLDSFGLATTPD

-1111 KYVDYASQTIEVDST
+1111 KYVDYASQTIEVNST

-1188 DDFDKL
+1188 DEFDKH
-1194 VDDFKAEPAN
+1194 VNDFKAAN
-1204 AGLTVNTVKYSAI
+1204 ADLTVNTVKYSAI

-1232 NNKDSGK
+1232 NSKDSGK

-1251 GAIVII
+1251 GAIVVI
-1257 AVAAFFIKKYLPKHK
+1257 AVAAFFLKKYLPKHK

>member
-1 MYYNA
+1 
-6 ICIFYFYRTQRAH
+6 
-19 STHYT
+19 
-24 GVEMNKLNLKK
+24 MNKLNLKK

-50 LLAACNKNDDN
+50 LLAACNKKTDDN
-61 KGSTEDNTS
+61 KTTDNTS

-135 SKFDANRLTDEED
+135 SKFDAKRLTDEED

-173 SEFSAAANTKYLLQ
+173 SEFSVAANTKYLLQ
-187 VDVRTANLDGGEK
+187 VDVRTANLNGGEK

-224 SFDAITVGEWTTYSF
+224 SFDAVTVGEWTTYSF

-289 AGENVKTITLSVPN
+289 TENVKTITLSVPN

-332 VNKVD
+332 VNEVD

-342 ITLVG
+342 ITLVN
-347 EYKIDADA
+347 EYAVDAA
-355 LKDHDKDHGNVFA
+355 AVKGHGSVFA
-368 IYNVAEARMGFYTTN
+368 IYNVADARMGFYTTN

-392 YKVTVSLNTDYI
+392 YKVTVSLNTKYV
-404 ESGSAYLALGKSK
+404 ENGKAYLALGKSK

-424 IEIGKDAANPGWK
+424 IEIAQKDSENNGWN
-437 EHVFYVYANENT
+437 EYTFYVYANENT

-477 IEETDDTTQTGD
+477 IEETDDTTQPD
-489 YVTDNRFKPTD
+489 APNVTDNRFKSTD

-515 NGVPVTITGD
+515 NGVSVTITGD
-525 GEEFSVDD
+525 GEEFSADD

-539 SNFSERNRK
+539 SIFSARNRK
-548 FTSAKATIAKFQTK
+548 FTSAKATLAKFQTK

-594 GDKDTNSA
+594 GDKDVNSA
-602 VKAIATFAA
+602 AKAIATFAA

-636 TASLQEQVVTFEIS
+636 TASLQNQDVTFEIS

-751 KAVAGIVDVNRDALL
+751 KAVAGIVDVNRENLL
-766 SNLAT
+766 NNLAT
-771 KLGVPVDT
+771 KLGITAEVLKAVPVDADD
-779 LKTAPFECKEEDV
+779 KPV

-799 GGDSYLFINSADVE
+799 GGSSYLLINSADVE

-845 MGDSKASVYLMTD
+845 INGQASVYLMTD

-866 DSKFENIEASTASQ
+866 DSKFENIEASTGVM

-921 LADGLNGKYVKV
+921 PTGGLNGKYVKKA
-933 DGAYEVYNKNT
+933 DNEYEVYNKNT

-949 ETYNYSGSAKGGT
+949 ETYNYSGKANGGT

-974 ESVYNAKTASATASA
+974 ESVYDAKTASATASA
-989 ADEYEETKRVEM
+989 ANEYEETKRVEM
-1001 NLDSFGLAITPD
+1001 NLDSFGLATTPD

-1111 KYVDYASQTIEVDST
+1111 KYVDYASQTIEVNST

-1188 DDFDKL
+1188 DEFDKH
-1194 VDDFKAEPAN
+1194 VNDFKAAN

-1217 DKEEETTPDKEPDKE
+1217 DKEEETTPDKEPGKE
-1232 NNKDSGK
+1232 DNKNSGK

-1251 GAIVII
+1251 GAIVVI

>member
-1 MYYNA
+1 
-6 ICIFYFYRTQRAH
+6 
-19 STHYT
+19 
-24 GVEMNKLNLKK
+24 MNKLNLKK

-50 LLAACNKNDDN
+50 LLAACNKKTDDN
-61 KGSTEDNTS
+61 KTTDNTS

-135 SKFDANRLTDEED
+135 SKFDAKRLTGEED

-224 SFDAITVGEWTTYSF
+224 SFDAVTVGEWTTYSF
-239 IIDGKYNGS
+239 IIDGKYNGN

-289 AGENVKTITLSVPN
+289 TENVKTITLSVPN

-322 TTDTNSNYGL
+322 TTTDTNRNYGL
-332 VNKVD
+332 VNEVD

-342 ITLVG
+342 ITLVN
-347 EYKIDADA
+347 EYAVDAA
-355 LKDHDKDHGNVFA
+355 AVKGHGSVFA
-368 IYNVAEARMGFYTTN
+368 IYNVADARMGFYTTN

-392 YKVTVSLNTDYI
+392 YKVTVSLNTKYV
-404 ESGSAYLALGKSK
+404 ESGKAYLALGKSK

-424 IEIGKDAANPGWK
+424 IEIAQKDSENNGWN
-437 EHVFYVYANENT
+437 EYTFYVYANENT

-468 GYILVDDLK
+468 GYLLVDDLK

-489 YVTDNRFKPTD
+489 YVTNNRFKPTD
-500 NKLTDAFVNKSGTDI
+500 NKLTDAFVNKSGTYI

-525 GEEFSVDD
+525 GEEFSADD

-539 SNFSERNRK
+539 SIFSARNRK
-548 FTSAKATIAKFQTK
+548 FTSAKATLAKFQTK

-594 GDKDTNSA
+594 GDKATNSA
-602 VKAIATFAA
+602 AKAIATFAA

-619 DSSSSLNGYRE
+619 NSSSSLNGYRE

-636 TASLQEQVVTFEIS
+636 TASLQEQAVTFEIS

-751 KAVAGIVDVNRDALL
+751 KAVAGIVDVNRENLL
-766 SNLAT
+766 NNLAT
-771 KLGVPVDT
+771 KLGITAEVLKAVPVDAND
-779 LKTAPFECKEEDV
+779 KPV

-799 GGDSYLFINSADVE
+799 GGDSYLLINSADVE

-858 NNIAETNV
+858 NNISETNV
-866 DSKFENIEASTASQ
+866 DSKFENIGASTASQ

-902 GLYLGGKDVDIAL
+902 GLYLGGQDKDVAL
-915 TDANMV
+915 TDTNMV
-921 LADGLNGKYVKV
+921 LADGLNGKYVKK
-933 DGAYEVYNKNT
+933 AANEYEVYNKNT

-949 ETYNYSGSAKGGT
+949 ETYNYKDSAKGGT

-1001 NLDSFGLAITPD
+1001 NLDSFGLATTPD

-1023 TKTSLTKDTD
+1023 TKTSLTKDTN
-1033 TEQLQSGVIYSTDY
+1033 TEQLQSGVIYSTEY

-1111 KYVDYASQTIEVDST
+1111 KYVDYASQTIEVNST

-1188 DDFDKL
+1188 DEFDKH
-1194 VDDFKAEPAN
+1194 VNDFKAAN
-1204 AGLTVNTVKYSAI
+1204 TGLTVNTVKYSAI

-1251 GAIVII
+1251 GAIVVI

>member
-1 MYYNA
+1 
-6 ICIFYFYRTQRAH
+6 
-19 STHYT
+19 
-24 GVEMNKLNLKK
+24 MNKLNLKK

-50 LLAACNKNDDN
+50 LLAACNKKTDDN
-61 KGSTEDNTS
+61 KTPDNTS

-124 DYQNL
+124 DYANL

-135 SKFDANRLTDEED
+135 SKFDAKRLTDEED

-224 SFDAITVGEWTTYSF
+224 SFDAVTVGEWTTYSF

-289 AGENVKTITLSVPN
+289 TENVKTITLSVPN

-332 VNKVD
+332 VNEVD

-342 ITLVG
+342 ITLVN
-347 EYKIDADA
+347 EYAVDAA
-355 LKDHDKDHGNVFA
+355 AVEGHGSVFA
-368 IYNVAEARMGFYTTN
+368 IYNTADARMGFYTTN

-392 YKVTVSLNTDYI
+392 YKVTVSLNTKYVKK
-404 ESGSAYLALGKSK
+404 GSAYLALGKSK

-424 IEIGKDAANPGWK
+424 IEIEQKDSENNGWNDYT
-437 EHVFYVYANENT
+437 FFVYANENT

-455 HFGLGKDSDNKAK
+455 HFGLGKDSGDKAE

-477 IEETDDTTQTGD
+477 IEETDDTTQPD
-489 YVTDNRFKPTD
+489 APNVTDNRFKPAD

-525 GEEFSVDD
+525 GDEFSADD

-539 SNFSERNRK
+539 PIFSAKNRI
-548 FTSAKATIAKFQTK
+548 FTSAKATLAKFQTK

-602 VKAIATFAA
+602 AKAIATFAA

-636 TASLQEQVVTFEIS
+636 TASLQNQDVTFEIS

-751 KAVAGIVDVNRDALL
+751 KAVAGIVDVNRENLL
-766 SNLAT
+766 NNLAT
-771 KLGVPVDT
+771 KIGITAEVLKAVPVDADD
-779 LKTAPFECKEEDV
+779 KPV

-799 GGDSYLFINSADVE
+799 GGNSYLLINSADVE

-845 MGDSKASVYLMTD
+845 INGQASVYLMTD
-858 NNIAETNV
+858 NNISETNV
-866 DSKFENIEASTASQ
+866 DSKFENIEASTGVM

-902 GLYLGGKDVDIAL
+902 GLYLGGQDKDIAL
-915 TDANMV
+915 TDANMKK
-921 LADGLNGKYVKV
+921 LENDLSGKYVRVEENGTVKFV
-933 DGAYEVYNKNT
+933 VYNKNT
-944 HKDAT
+944 HKDIKD
-949 ETYNYSGSAKGGT
+949 TYNYTGSAKGGT

-974 ESVYNAKTASATASA
+974 ESVYDAKTSNATASA

-1001 NLDSFGLAITPD
+1001 NLDSFGLATTPD

-1111 KYVDYASQTIEVDST
+1111 KYVDYASQTIEVNST

-1141 TKIDKYGDNAKDL
+1141 TKIDKYGENAKDL

-1188 DDFDKL
+1188 DDFDKH
-1194 VDDFKAEPAN
+1194 VNDFKAAN
-1204 AGLTVNTVKYSAI
+1204 TGLTVNTVKYSAI

-1251 GAIVII
+1251 GAIVVI